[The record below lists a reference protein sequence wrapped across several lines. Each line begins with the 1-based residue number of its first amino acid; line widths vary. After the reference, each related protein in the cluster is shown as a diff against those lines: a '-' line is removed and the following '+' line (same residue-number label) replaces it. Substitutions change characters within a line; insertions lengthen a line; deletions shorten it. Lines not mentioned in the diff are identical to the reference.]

1 MLLAATLTFSQSMG
15 AAIPVAAE
23 ELTADT
29 GQETAET
36 EESVQENDDSE
47 TTGEAASVPDLED
60 DEELSLQ
67 DDAEN
72 AEEEIAE
79 EENVSETTE
88 LSGDNTEN
96 QEAFSDG
103 SEAGE
108 SVAANEQYQLN
119 LIFEGAS
126 GGQDLLPNSR
136 VRIKSRLVDTIG
148 YSDVSAYELKVA
160 PVTGGNGV
168 KMADVSLD
176 GQDIVLDVYN
186 KTGDARI
193 SATAFINGTE
203 VAKREFW
210 VNISEYVILPE
221 KITDTSGNEINLEV
235 GQQLDI
241 AKDMKPQLVR
251 YKDGKGDPIPL
262 TGDNYKI
269 VMSQT
274 GPGGEE
280 FRDYDADGLKW
291 IEVPGQD
298 LPILERTTENS
309 TWFALLAMERLENG
323 DWHYITRHHYELTSL
338 ISNDYDNGHNDD
350 SEEKS
355 SYRLVYD
362 YQDTTGNGAM
372 LPNSQMTVKTR
383 LADKVNYQDAD
394 DYRLEIIE
402 TSKLGDISV
411 SQDGKNLL
419 IRSGKKTGYG
429 CCYVSVQ
436 LPDGNGGYQEAFR
449 KDIWF
454 EVSEY
459 VILPEN
465 ITDAS
470 GNVINP
476 EIGQKIDLEKDMK
489 PQLVR
494 YKNGK
499 GDPIPVTGDN
509 YKIVISSSTDGSTG
523 EIRWDYDTTNWKW
536 INVPGQELPILERTS
551 GYETRFGLTAME
563 KDTDGNW
570 HQIARR
576 QYNLDIL
583 PGYNGD
589 DSGNFGDS
597 GHDSDDSEEKSF
609 YNLTYDLEGT
619 TGNGAMLPNSQM
631 TATTYLEDK
640 TKDYQR
646 VDDYKLEILEQSKLA
661 DISVSADGKKLV
673 IKSGNKTGQGCCYIS
688 VQIPDGKGGYRE
700 AFRKDMWF
708 SVSEYVILPEK
719 ITDTSGN
726 EINLEVGQQ
735 LDIAKDM
742 KPQLVRYKDGK
753 GDPIPV
759 TGDNYKIV
767 ISSWTDEST
776 GTVYPDYDTDGWKW
790 IDVPGQELPILER
803 TSGYGTHFGLTAM
816 EKSADGNWHQI
827 ARRMYEVDTLP
838 GYNGDDSGNF
848 GDSGHDS
855 DDSEEKSFYNLT
867 YDLEGTAGN
876 EAMLPNNETTIVT
889 DILDKTSG
897 QHPVKDYK
905 LEIIEQSKLAEA
917 TVSPD
922 GKKLIIKSNDKT
934 GVGCCYV
941 AVKLLDKT
949 GEYKE
954 AFRKDIWF
962 EVSEF
967 MLLPENL
974 TDKNGKLLNPA
985 VGESINLANLKVKL
999 VQYING
1005 KGDPVEITGNDIKIV
1020 VMSWK
1025 DTESGKLQYDYD
1037 DEAWNMQK
1045 VSGQELPIMT
1055 RKSDDNTRLALSAMR
1070 KNKNGEWERLVR
1082 KHFEIGENSSKHSHS
1097 WKAVKTVQAT
1107 CTSKGSRTDKCT
1119 SCDGVRTVTLP
1130 AKHTAVKDAAVAAT
1144 VFKAG
1149 KKEGSHCKVCGK
1161 VLRKQITVAKLKPTI
1176 SLTTSSLK
1184 MKAGQSTTAF
1194 KAAGLAKG
1202 DYVTK
1207 VTSGNTGIV
1216 KVSSVTKKGTFR
1228 LTAGKKAGST
1238 TVKVILAS
1246 KKSASF
1252 KVTVQ
1257 RRVVKT
1263 SKITVSTKSVTLKK
1277 GTTYRKLASSVKV
1290 TPVTRQEKVT
1300 YTSSNKK
1307 IVTVTSGG
1315 VIKGLK
1321 KGTATIT
1328 IRSGSKRTTC
1338 KVTVK

>member
-1 MLLAATLTFSQSMG
+1 MKKKRIAMLLVATLTFSQSMG
-15 AAIPVAAE
+15 AVIPVAAE

-36 EESVQENDDSE
+36 EESEEIVQENGGSE

-79 EENVSETTE
+79 EENTSETTE
-88 LSGDNTEN
+88 LFGDNTEN
-96 QEAFSDG
+96 QEVFSDG
-103 SEAGE
+103 SEGGE
-108 SVAANEQYQLN
+108 SAEANEQYQLN

-203 VAKREFW
+203 VAKREFG

-251 YKDGKGDPIPL
+251 YKDGKGDPIPV

-280 FRDYDADGLKW
+280 LRDYDADGLKW

-309 TWFALLAMERLENG
+309 TWFALLAMERSENG

-362 YQDTTGNGAM
+362 YQD
-372 LPNSQMTVKTR
+372 
-383 LADKVNYQDAD
+383 
-394 DYRLEIIE
+394 
-402 TSKLGDISV
+402 
-411 SQDGKNLL
+411 
-419 IRSGKKTGYG
+419 
-429 CCYVSVQ
+429 
-436 LPDGNGGYQEAFR
+436 
-449 KDIWF
+449 
-454 EVSEY
+454 
-459 VILPEN
+459 
-465 ITDAS
+465 
-470 GNVINP
+470 
-476 EIGQKIDLEKDMK
+476 
-489 PQLVR
+489 
-494 YKNGK
+494 
-499 GDPIPVTGDN
+499 
-509 YKIVISSSTDGSTG
+509 
-523 EIRWDYDTTNWKW
+523 
-536 INVPGQELPILERTS
+536 
-551 GYETRFGLTAME
+551 
-563 KDTDGNW
+563 
-570 HQIARR
+570 
-576 QYNLDIL
+576 
-583 PGYNGD
+583 
-589 DSGNFGDS
+589 
-597 GHDSDDSEEKSF
+597 
-609 YNLTYDLEGT
+609 T

-719 ITDTSGN
+719 ITDANGN
-726 EINLEVGQQ
+726 VIIPEVGQQ
-735 LDIAKDM
+735 VDIVNNM

-776 GTVYPDYDTDGWKW
+776 GTVYHDYDTDGWKW

-803 TSGYGTHFGLTAM
+803 TSGYGTYFGLTAM

-1119 SCDGVRTVTLP
+1119 SCDGIRTVTLP
-1130 AKHTAVKDAAVAAT
+1130 AKHTAVKDAAIAAT

-1176 SLTTSSLK
+1176 SLTASSLK

-1257 RRVVKT
+1257 RGAVKT

-1290 TPVTRQEKVT
+1290 TPVTSQEKVT

-1307 IVTVTSGG
+1307 IATVTSGG

>member
-1 MLLAATLTFSQSMG
+1 MKKKRIAMLLVATLTFSQSMG
-15 AAIPVAAE
+15 AVIPVAAE

-47 TTGEAASVPDLED
+47 TTGEAASVPDLKD

-79 EENVSETTE
+79 EENTSEITE
-88 LSGDNTEN
+88 LFGDNTEN
-96 QEAFSDG
+96 QEVFNDG
-103 SEAGE
+103 SEGGE
-108 SVAANEQYQLN
+108 SAAANEQYQLN

-160 PVTGGNGV
+160 PVTGGNGA

-309 TWFALLAMERLENG
+309 TWFALLAMERSENG

-362 YQDTTGNGAM
+362 YQD
-372 LPNSQMTVKTR
+372 
-383 LADKVNYQDAD
+383 
-394 DYRLEIIE
+394 
-402 TSKLGDISV
+402 
-411 SQDGKNLL
+411 
-419 IRSGKKTGYG
+419 
-429 CCYVSVQ
+429 
-436 LPDGNGGYQEAFR
+436 
-449 KDIWF
+449 
-454 EVSEY
+454 
-459 VILPEN
+459 
-465 ITDAS
+465 
-470 GNVINP
+470 
-476 EIGQKIDLEKDMK
+476 
-489 PQLVR
+489 
-494 YKNGK
+494 
-499 GDPIPVTGDN
+499 
-509 YKIVISSSTDGSTG
+509 
-523 EIRWDYDTTNWKW
+523 
-536 INVPGQELPILERTS
+536 
-551 GYETRFGLTAME
+551 
-563 KDTDGNW
+563 
-570 HQIARR
+570 
-576 QYNLDIL
+576 
-583 PGYNGD
+583 
-589 DSGNFGDS
+589 
-597 GHDSDDSEEKSF
+597 
-609 YNLTYDLEGT
+609 T

-688 VQIPDGKGGYRE
+688 VQIPDGKGGYR
-700 AFRKDMWF
+700 
-708 SVSEYVILPEK
+708 
-719 ITDTSGN
+719 
-726 EINLEVGQQ
+726 
-735 LDIAKDM
+735 
-742 KPQLVRYKDGK
+742 
-753 GDPIPV
+753 
-759 TGDNYKIV
+759 
-767 ISSWTDEST
+767 
-776 GTVYPDYDTDGWKW
+776 
-790 IDVPGQELPILER
+790 
-803 TSGYGTHFGLTAM
+803 
-816 EKSADGNWHQI
+816 
-827 ARRMYEVDTLP
+827 
-838 GYNGDDSGNF
+838 
-848 GDSGHDS
+848 
-855 DDSEEKSFYNLT
+855 
-867 YDLEGTAGN
+867 
-876 EAMLPNNETTIVT
+876 
-889 DILDKTSG
+889 
-897 QHPVKDYK
+897 
-905 LEIIEQSKLAEA
+905 
-917 TVSPD
+917 
-922 GKKLIIKSNDKT
+922 
-934 GVGCCYV
+934 
-941 AVKLLDKT
+941 
-949 GEYKE
+949 E

-1149 KKEGSHCKVCGK
+1149 KTEGSHCKVCGK
-1161 VLRKQITVAKLKPTI
+1161 VLRKQASVAKLKPTI
-1176 SLTTSSLK
+1176 SLTASSLK
-1184 MKAGQSTTAF
+1184 MKAGQSTTVF

-1257 RRVVKT
+1257 RGVVKT

-1290 TPVTRQEKVT
+1290 TPVTSQEKVT

-1321 KGTATIT
+1321 KGNATIT

>member
-1 MLLAATLTFSQSMG
+1 MKKKRIAMLLVATLTFSQSMG
-15 AAIPVAAE
+15 AVIPVAAE

-36 EESVQENDDSE
+36 EESEEIVQENGGSE

-60 DEELSLQ
+60 EEELSLQ

-79 EENVSETTE
+79 EENTSEITE
-88 LSGDNTEN
+88 LFGDNTEN
-96 QEAFSDG
+96 QEFFNDG
-103 SEAGE
+103 SEGGE
-108 SVAANEQYQLN
+108 SAEANEQYQLN

-126 GGQDLLPNSR
+126 GGQDLLPNSH

-148 YSDVSAYELKVA
+148 CSDVSAYELKVA

-193 SATAFINGTE
+193 SATASINGTE

-251 YKDGKGDPIPL
+251 YKDGRGDPIPL

-323 DWHYITRHHYELTSL
+323 DWHYITRHYYELNPLNNS
-338 ISNDYDNGHNDD
+338 DYDNGHNDD

-362 YQDTTGNGAM
+362 YQD
-372 LPNSQMTVKTR
+372 
-383 LADKVNYQDAD
+383 
-394 DYRLEIIE
+394 
-402 TSKLGDISV
+402 
-411 SQDGKNLL
+411 
-419 IRSGKKTGYG
+419 
-429 CCYVSVQ
+429 
-436 LPDGNGGYQEAFR
+436 
-449 KDIWF
+449 
-454 EVSEY
+454 
-459 VILPEN
+459 
-465 ITDAS
+465 
-470 GNVINP
+470 
-476 EIGQKIDLEKDMK
+476 
-489 PQLVR
+489 
-494 YKNGK
+494 
-499 GDPIPVTGDN
+499 
-509 YKIVISSSTDGSTG
+509 
-523 EIRWDYDTTNWKW
+523 
-536 INVPGQELPILERTS
+536 
-551 GYETRFGLTAME
+551 
-563 KDTDGNW
+563 
-570 HQIARR
+570 
-576 QYNLDIL
+576 
-583 PGYNGD
+583 
-589 DSGNFGDS
+589 
-597 GHDSDDSEEKSF
+597 
-609 YNLTYDLEGT
+609 T

-776 GTVYPDYDTDGWKW
+776 GTVYHDYDTDGWKW

-967 MLLPENL
+967 MLIPDNL

-1176 SLTTSSLK
+1176 SLTASSMK

-1257 RRVVKT
+1257 RGVVKT

-1290 TPVTRQEKVT
+1290 TPVTSQEKVT

-1321 KGTATIT
+1321 KGNATIT

>member
-1 MLLAATLTFSQSMG
+1 MKKKRIAMLLVATLTFSQSMG
-15 AAIPVAAE
+15 AVIPVAAE

-47 TTGEAASVPDLED
+47 TIGKAASVPDLED

-79 EENVSETTE
+79 EDTSETTE
-88 LSGDNTEN
+88 LFGDNTEN

-108 SVAANEQYQLN
+108 SAVANEQYQLN

-203 VAKREFW
+203 VAKREFG

-323 DWHYITRHHYELTSL
+323 DWHYITRHHYELNPLNNS
-338 ISNDYDNGHNDD
+338 DYDNGHNDD

-355 SYRLVYD
+355 SYRLIYD
-362 YQDTTGNGAM
+362 YQD
-372 LPNSQMTVKTR
+372 
-383 LADKVNYQDAD
+383 
-394 DYRLEIIE
+394 
-402 TSKLGDISV
+402 
-411 SQDGKNLL
+411 
-419 IRSGKKTGYG
+419 
-429 CCYVSVQ
+429 
-436 LPDGNGGYQEAFR
+436 
-449 KDIWF
+449 
-454 EVSEY
+454 
-459 VILPEN
+459 
-465 ITDAS
+465 
-470 GNVINP
+470 
-476 EIGQKIDLEKDMK
+476 
-489 PQLVR
+489 
-494 YKNGK
+494 
-499 GDPIPVTGDN
+499 
-509 YKIVISSSTDGSTG
+509 
-523 EIRWDYDTTNWKW
+523 
-536 INVPGQELPILERTS
+536 
-551 GYETRFGLTAME
+551 
-563 KDTDGNW
+563 
-570 HQIARR
+570 
-576 QYNLDIL
+576 
-583 PGYNGD
+583 
-589 DSGNFGDS
+589 
-597 GHDSDDSEEKSF
+597 
-609 YNLTYDLEGT
+609 T

-776 GTVYPDYDTDGWKW
+776 GTVYPDYDTDVWKW

-803 TSGYGTHFGLTAM
+803 TSGYGTYFGLTAM

-827 ARRMYEVDTLP
+827 ARRMYELDTLP

-905 LEIIEQSKLAEA
+905 LEIIEQSKLEEA

-967 MLLPENL
+967 MLLPENM

-1176 SLTTSSLK
+1176 SPTASSLK

-1202 DYVTK
+1202 DYVTR

-1216 KVSSVTKKGTFR
+1216 KVSSVTKKGAFR

-1257 RRVVKT
+1257 RGVVKT

-1290 TPVTRQEKVT
+1290 TPVTSQEKVT

>member
-1 MLLAATLTFSQSMG
+1 MKKKRIAMLLVATLTFSQSMG
-15 AAIPVAAE
+15 AVIPVAAE

-36 EESVQENDDSE
+36 EEIVQKNGGSE
-47 TTGEAASVPDLED
+47 TTGEVASVPDLED
-60 DEELSLQ
+60 EEELSLQ

-79 EENVSETTE
+79 EENTSETTE

-96 QEAFSDG
+96 QEVFNDG
-103 SEAGE
+103 SEGGE
-108 SVAANEQYQLN
+108 SAEANEQYQLN

-221 KITDTSGNEINLEV
+221 KITDANGNVIIPKV
-235 GQQLDI
+235 GQQVDI
-241 AKDMKPQLVR
+241 VNNMKPQLVR
-251 YKDGKGDPIPL
+251 YKD
-262 TGDNYKI
+262 
-269 VMSQT
+269 
-274 GPGGEE
+274 
-280 FRDYDADGLKW
+280 
-291 IEVPGQD
+291 
-298 LPILERTTENS
+298 
-309 TWFALLAMERLENG
+309 
-323 DWHYITRHHYELTSL
+323 
-338 ISNDYDNGHNDD
+338 
-350 SEEKS
+350 
-355 SYRLVYD
+355 
-362 YQDTTGNGAM
+362 
-372 LPNSQMTVKTR
+372 
-383 LADKVNYQDAD
+383 
-394 DYRLEIIE
+394 
-402 TSKLGDISV
+402 
-411 SQDGKNLL
+411 
-419 IRSGKKTGYG
+419 
-429 CCYVSVQ
+429 
-436 LPDGNGGYQEAFR
+436 
-449 KDIWF
+449 
-454 EVSEY
+454 
-459 VILPEN
+459 
-465 ITDAS
+465 
-470 GNVINP
+470 
-476 EIGQKIDLEKDMK
+476 
-489 PQLVR
+489 
-494 YKNGK
+494 GK

-509 YKIVISSSTDGSTG
+509 YKIVISSWTDESTG
-523 EIRWDYDTTNWKW
+523 TVYHDYDTDGWKW
-536 INVPGQELPILERTS
+536 IDVPGQELPILERTS
-551 GYETRFGLTAME
+551 GYGTYFGLTAME
-563 KDTDGNW
+563 KSVDGNW
-570 HQIARR
+570 YQIARR
-576 QYNLDIL
+576 MYELDTL

-589 DSGNFGDS
+589 DSGNFGDN
-597 GHDSDDSEEKSF
+597 GHNDDSEEKSS
-609 YNLTYDLEGT
+609 YRLIYDYQDT

-688 VQIPDGKGGYRE
+688 VQIPDGKGGYR
-700 AFRKDMWF
+700 
-708 SVSEYVILPEK
+708 
-719 ITDTSGN
+719 
-726 EINLEVGQQ
+726 
-735 LDIAKDM
+735 
-742 KPQLVRYKDGK
+742 
-753 GDPIPV
+753 
-759 TGDNYKIV
+759 
-767 ISSWTDEST
+767 
-776 GTVYPDYDTDGWKW
+776 
-790 IDVPGQELPILER
+790 
-803 TSGYGTHFGLTAM
+803 
-816 EKSADGNWHQI
+816 
-827 ARRMYEVDTLP
+827 
-838 GYNGDDSGNF
+838 
-848 GDSGHDS
+848 
-855 DDSEEKSFYNLT
+855 
-867 YDLEGTAGN
+867 
-876 EAMLPNNETTIVT
+876 
-889 DILDKTSG
+889 
-897 QHPVKDYK
+897 
-905 LEIIEQSKLAEA
+905 
-917 TVSPD
+917 
-922 GKKLIIKSNDKT
+922 
-934 GVGCCYV
+934 
-941 AVKLLDKT
+941 
-949 GEYKE
+949 E

-1176 SLTTSSLK
+1176 SLTASSLK

-1202 DYVTK
+1202 DYVTR

-1216 KVSSVTKKGTFR
+1216 KVSSVTKKGAFR

-1257 RRVVKT
+1257 RGVVKT

-1290 TPVTRQEKVT
+1290 TPVTSQEKVT

-1321 KGTATIT
+1321 KGNATIT

>member
-1 MLLAATLTFSQSMG
+1 MKKKRIAMLLVATLTFSQSMG
-15 AAIPVAAE
+15 AVIPVAAE

-36 EESVQENDDSE
+36 EESEEIVQENGGSE

-60 DEELSLQ
+60 DEELSIQ

-88 LSGDNTEN
+88 LFGDNTEN

-108 SVAANEQYQLN
+108 SAAANEQYQLN

-203 VAKREFW
+203 VAKREFG

-251 YKDGKGDPIPL
+251 YKDGKGDPIPV

-280 FRDYDADGLKW
+280 LRDYDADGLKW

-323 DWHYITRHHYELTSL
+323 DWHYITRHHYELNPLNNS
-338 ISNDYDNGHNDD
+338 DYDNGHNDD

-355 SYRLVYD
+355 SYRLIYD
-362 YQDTTGNGAM
+362 YQDTTGN
-372 LPNSQMTVKTR
+372 
-383 LADKVNYQDAD
+383 
-394 DYRLEIIE
+394 E
-402 TSKLGDISV
+402 
-411 SQDGKNLL
+411 
-419 IRSGKKTGYG
+419 
-429 CCYVSVQ
+429 
-436 LPDGNGGYQEAFR
+436 
-449 KDIWF
+449 
-454 EVSEY
+454 
-459 VILPEN
+459 
-465 ITDAS
+465 
-470 GNVINP
+470 
-476 EIGQKIDLEKDMK
+476 
-489 PQLVR
+489 
-494 YKNGK
+494 
-499 GDPIPVTGDN
+499 
-509 YKIVISSSTDGSTG
+509 
-523 EIRWDYDTTNWKW
+523 
-536 INVPGQELPILERTS
+536 
-551 GYETRFGLTAME
+551 
-563 KDTDGNW
+563 
-570 HQIARR
+570 
-576 QYNLDIL
+576 
-583 PGYNGD
+583 
-589 DSGNFGDS
+589 
-597 GHDSDDSEEKSF
+597 
-609 YNLTYDLEGT
+609 
-619 TGNGAMLPNSQM
+619 AMLPNSQM

-719 ITDTSGN
+719 ITDANGN
-726 EINLEVGQQ
+726 VIIPEVGQQ
-735 LDIAKDM
+735 VDIVNNM

-776 GTVYPDYDTDGWKW
+776 GTVYHDYDTDGWKW

-803 TSGYGTHFGLTAM
+803 TSGYGTYFGLTAM
-816 EKSADGNWHQI
+816 EKSADGNWYQI
-827 ARRMYEVDTLP
+827 ARRMYELDTLP

-967 MLLPENL
+967 MLIPDNL

-1119 SCDGVRTVTLP
+1119 SCDGIRTVTLP
-1130 AKHTAVKDAAVAAT
+1130 AKHTAVKDAAIAAT

-1176 SLTTSSLK
+1176 SLTASSLK

-1257 RRVVKT
+1257 RGAVKT

-1290 TPVTRQEKVT
+1290 TPVTSQEKVT

-1307 IVTVTSGG
+1307 IATVTSGG

>member
-1 MLLAATLTFSQSMG
+1 MKKKRIAMFLVATLTFSQSMG
-15 AAIPVAAE
+15 AVIPVAAE

-36 EESVQENDDSE
+36 EESEEIVQENGGSE
-47 TTGEAASVPDLED
+47 TTGEVASVPDLED
-60 DEELSLQ
+60 EEELSIQ

-79 EENVSETTE
+79 EENTSEITE
-88 LSGDNTEN
+88 LFGDNTEN
-96 QEAFSDG
+96 QEVFNDG

-108 SVAANEQYQLN
+108 SAAANEQYQLN

-203 VAKREFW
+203 VAKREFG

-323 DWHYITRHHYELTSL
+323 DWHYITRHYYELNPLNNS
-338 ISNDYDNGHNDD
+338 DYDNGHNDD

-355 SYRLVYD
+355 SYRLIYD
-362 YQDTTGNGAM
+362 YQD
-372 LPNSQMTVKTR
+372 
-383 LADKVNYQDAD
+383 
-394 DYRLEIIE
+394 
-402 TSKLGDISV
+402 
-411 SQDGKNLL
+411 
-419 IRSGKKTGYG
+419 
-429 CCYVSVQ
+429 
-436 LPDGNGGYQEAFR
+436 
-449 KDIWF
+449 
-454 EVSEY
+454 
-459 VILPEN
+459 
-465 ITDAS
+465 
-470 GNVINP
+470 
-476 EIGQKIDLEKDMK
+476 
-489 PQLVR
+489 
-494 YKNGK
+494 
-499 GDPIPVTGDN
+499 
-509 YKIVISSSTDGSTG
+509 
-523 EIRWDYDTTNWKW
+523 
-536 INVPGQELPILERTS
+536 
-551 GYETRFGLTAME
+551 
-563 KDTDGNW
+563 
-570 HQIARR
+570 
-576 QYNLDIL
+576 
-583 PGYNGD
+583 
-589 DSGNFGDS
+589 
-597 GHDSDDSEEKSF
+597 
-609 YNLTYDLEGT
+609 T

-742 KPQLVRYKDGK
+742 KPQLVCYKDGK

-803 TSGYGTHFGLTAM
+803 TSGYGTYFGLTAM

-967 MLLPENL
+967 MLIPDNL

-1257 RRVVKT
+1257 RGAVKT

-1290 TPVTRQEKVT
+1290 TPVTSQEKVT

-1307 IVTVTSGG
+1307 IATVTSGG

>member
-47 TTGEAASVPDLED
+47 TTGEAASVPDLKD

-79 EENVSETTE
+79 EENTSEITE
-88 LSGDNTEN
+88 LFGDNTEN
-96 QEAFSDG
+96 QEVFNDG
-103 SEAGE
+103 SEGGE
-108 SVAANEQYQLN
+108 SAAANEQYQLN

-160 PVTGGNGV
+160 SVTGGNGA

-309 TWFALLAMERLENG
+309 TWFALLAMERSENG

-362 YQDTTGNGAM
+362 YQD
-372 LPNSQMTVKTR
+372 
-383 LADKVNYQDAD
+383 
-394 DYRLEIIE
+394 
-402 TSKLGDISV
+402 
-411 SQDGKNLL
+411 
-419 IRSGKKTGYG
+419 
-429 CCYVSVQ
+429 
-436 LPDGNGGYQEAFR
+436 
-449 KDIWF
+449 
-454 EVSEY
+454 
-459 VILPEN
+459 
-465 ITDAS
+465 
-470 GNVINP
+470 
-476 EIGQKIDLEKDMK
+476 
-489 PQLVR
+489 
-494 YKNGK
+494 
-499 GDPIPVTGDN
+499 
-509 YKIVISSSTDGSTG
+509 
-523 EIRWDYDTTNWKW
+523 
-536 INVPGQELPILERTS
+536 
-551 GYETRFGLTAME
+551 
-563 KDTDGNW
+563 
-570 HQIARR
+570 
-576 QYNLDIL
+576 
-583 PGYNGD
+583 
-589 DSGNFGDS
+589 
-597 GHDSDDSEEKSF
+597 
-609 YNLTYDLEGT
+609 T

-753 GDPIPV
+753 GDPIPL

-776 GTVYPDYDTDGWKW
+776 GTVYPDYDTDVWKW

-803 TSGYGTHFGLTAM
+803 TSGYGTYFGLTAM

-827 ARRMYEVDTLP
+827 ARRMYELDTLP

-967 MLLPENL
+967 MLLPENM

-1055 RKSDDNTRLALSAMR
+1055 RKSDDNTRLALSAIR

-1184 MKAGQSTTAF
+1184 MKASQSTTAF

-1257 RRVVKT
+1257 RGVVKT

-1290 TPVTRQEKVT
+1290 TPVTSQEKVT

>member
-1 MLLAATLTFSQSMG
+1 MKKKRIAMLLAATLTFSQSMG

-36 EESVQENDDSE
+36 EESEEIVQENGGSE
-47 TTGEAASVPDLED
+47 TTGEVASVPDLED

-79 EENVSETTE
+79 EENTSETTE

-108 SVAANEQYQLN
+108 SAAANEQYQLN

-160 PVTGGNGV
+160 PVTGGNGA

-309 TWFALLAMERLENG
+309 TWFALLAMERSENG

-362 YQDTTGNGAM
+362 YQD
-372 LPNSQMTVKTR
+372 
-383 LADKVNYQDAD
+383 
-394 DYRLEIIE
+394 
-402 TSKLGDISV
+402 
-411 SQDGKNLL
+411 
-419 IRSGKKTGYG
+419 
-429 CCYVSVQ
+429 
-436 LPDGNGGYQEAFR
+436 
-449 KDIWF
+449 
-454 EVSEY
+454 
-459 VILPEN
+459 
-465 ITDAS
+465 
-470 GNVINP
+470 
-476 EIGQKIDLEKDMK
+476 
-489 PQLVR
+489 
-494 YKNGK
+494 
-499 GDPIPVTGDN
+499 
-509 YKIVISSSTDGSTG
+509 
-523 EIRWDYDTTNWKW
+523 
-536 INVPGQELPILERTS
+536 
-551 GYETRFGLTAME
+551 
-563 KDTDGNW
+563 
-570 HQIARR
+570 
-576 QYNLDIL
+576 
-583 PGYNGD
+583 
-589 DSGNFGDS
+589 
-597 GHDSDDSEEKSF
+597 
-609 YNLTYDLEGT
+609 T

-776 GTVYPDYDTDGWKW
+776 GTVYPDYDTDVWKW

-803 TSGYGTHFGLTAM
+803 TSGYGTYFGLTAM

-827 ARRMYEVDTLP
+827 ARRMYELDTLP

-1176 SLTTSSLK
+1176 SLTASSLK

-1202 DYVTK
+1202 DYVTR

-1216 KVSSVTKKGTFR
+1216 KVSSVTKKGAFR

-1257 RRVVKT
+1257 RGVVKT

-1290 TPVTRQEKVT
+1290 TPVTSQEKVT

-1307 IVTVTSGG
+1307 
-1315 VIKGLK
+1315 L
-1321 KGTATIT
+1321 
-1328 IRSGSKRTTC
+1328 
-1338 KVTVK
+1338 

>member
-47 TTGEAASVPDLED
+47 TTGEAASVPDLKD

-79 EENVSETTE
+79 EENTSEITE
-88 LSGDNTEN
+88 LFGDNTEN
-96 QEAFSDG
+96 QEVFNDG
-103 SEAGE
+103 SEGGE
-108 SVAANEQYQLN
+108 SAAANEQYQLN

-160 PVTGGNGV
+160 PVTGGNGA

-309 TWFALLAMERLENG
+309 TWFALLAMERSENG

-362 YQDTTGNGAM
+362 YQD
-372 LPNSQMTVKTR
+372 
-383 LADKVNYQDAD
+383 
-394 DYRLEIIE
+394 
-402 TSKLGDISV
+402 
-411 SQDGKNLL
+411 
-419 IRSGKKTGYG
+419 
-429 CCYVSVQ
+429 
-436 LPDGNGGYQEAFR
+436 
-449 KDIWF
+449 
-454 EVSEY
+454 
-459 VILPEN
+459 
-465 ITDAS
+465 
-470 GNVINP
+470 
-476 EIGQKIDLEKDMK
+476 
-489 PQLVR
+489 
-494 YKNGK
+494 
-499 GDPIPVTGDN
+499 
-509 YKIVISSSTDGSTG
+509 
-523 EIRWDYDTTNWKW
+523 
-536 INVPGQELPILERTS
+536 
-551 GYETRFGLTAME
+551 
-563 KDTDGNW
+563 
-570 HQIARR
+570 
-576 QYNLDIL
+576 
-583 PGYNGD
+583 
-589 DSGNFGDS
+589 
-597 GHDSDDSEEKSF
+597 
-609 YNLTYDLEGT
+609 T

-753 GDPIPV
+753 GDPIPL

-776 GTVYPDYDTDGWKW
+776 GTVYPDYDTDVWKW

-803 TSGYGTHFGLTAM
+803 TSGYGTYFGLTAM

-827 ARRMYEVDTLP
+827 ARRMYELDTLP

-1184 MKAGQSTTAF
+1184 MKASQSTTAF

-1257 RRVVKT
+1257 RGVVKT

-1290 TPVTRQEKVT
+1290 TPVTSQEKVT

>member
-1 MLLAATLTFSQSMG
+1 MKKKRIAMLLVATLTFSQSMG
-15 AAIPVAAE
+15 AVIPVAAE

-36 EESVQENDDSE
+36 EESEEIVQENDASE

-79 EENVSETTE
+79 EENTSETTE
-88 LSGDNTEN
+88 LFGDNTEN
-96 QEAFSDG
+96 QEVFNDG
-103 SEAGE
+103 SEGGE
-108 SVAANEQYQLN
+108 SAAANEQYQLN

-160 PVTGGNGV
+160 PVTGGNGA

-309 TWFALLAMERLENG
+309 TWFALLAMERSENG

-362 YQDTTGNGAM
+362 YQD
-372 LPNSQMTVKTR
+372 
-383 LADKVNYQDAD
+383 
-394 DYRLEIIE
+394 
-402 TSKLGDISV
+402 
-411 SQDGKNLL
+411 
-419 IRSGKKTGYG
+419 
-429 CCYVSVQ
+429 
-436 LPDGNGGYQEAFR
+436 
-449 KDIWF
+449 
-454 EVSEY
+454 
-459 VILPEN
+459 
-465 ITDAS
+465 
-470 GNVINP
+470 
-476 EIGQKIDLEKDMK
+476 
-489 PQLVR
+489 
-494 YKNGK
+494 
-499 GDPIPVTGDN
+499 
-509 YKIVISSSTDGSTG
+509 
-523 EIRWDYDTTNWKW
+523 
-536 INVPGQELPILERTS
+536 
-551 GYETRFGLTAME
+551 
-563 KDTDGNW
+563 
-570 HQIARR
+570 
-576 QYNLDIL
+576 
-583 PGYNGD
+583 
-589 DSGNFGDS
+589 
-597 GHDSDDSEEKSF
+597 
-609 YNLTYDLEGT
+609 T

-803 TSGYGTHFGLTAM
+803 TSGYGTYFGLTAM
-816 EKSADGNWHQI
+816 EKSVDGNWYQI
-827 ARRMYEVDTLP
+827 ARRMYELDTLP

-1176 SLTTSSLK
+1176 SLTASSLK

-1202 DYVTK
+1202 DYVTR

-1216 KVSSVTKKGTFR
+1216 KVSSVTKKGAFR

-1257 RRVVKT
+1257 RGVVKT

-1290 TPVTRQEKVT
+1290 TPVTSQEKVT

-1321 KGTATIT
+1321 KGNATIT

>member
-1 MLLAATLTFSQSMG
+1 MKKKRIAMLLVATLTFSQNMG
-15 AAIPVAAE
+15 AVIPAAAE

-79 EENVSETTE
+79 EENTSETTE

-103 SEAGE
+103 SEDGE
-108 SVAANEQYQLN
+108 SATANEQYQLN
-119 LIFEGAS
+119 LIYEGTS
-126 GGQDLLPNSR
+126 GSQDLLPNSH
-136 VRIKSRLVDTIG
+136 VRIKTRLVDTTDW
-148 YSDVSAYELKVA
+148 SDVSAYELKVA

-203 VAKREFW
+203 VAKREFG

-251 YKDGKGDPIPL
+251 YKDGKGDPIPV

-274 GPGGEE
+274 DPGGEE
-280 FRDYDADGLKW
+280 LRDYDADGLKW

-323 DWHYITRHHYELTSL
+323 DWHYITRHHYELNPLNNS
-338 ISNDYDNGHNDD
+338 DYDNGHNDD

-355 SYRLVYD
+355 SYRLIYD
-362 YQDTTGNGAM
+362 YQDTTGN
-372 LPNSQMTVKTR
+372 
-383 LADKVNYQDAD
+383 
-394 DYRLEIIE
+394 E
-402 TSKLGDISV
+402 
-411 SQDGKNLL
+411 
-419 IRSGKKTGYG
+419 
-429 CCYVSVQ
+429 
-436 LPDGNGGYQEAFR
+436 
-449 KDIWF
+449 
-454 EVSEY
+454 
-459 VILPEN
+459 
-465 ITDAS
+465 
-470 GNVINP
+470 
-476 EIGQKIDLEKDMK
+476 
-489 PQLVR
+489 
-494 YKNGK
+494 
-499 GDPIPVTGDN
+499 
-509 YKIVISSSTDGSTG
+509 
-523 EIRWDYDTTNWKW
+523 
-536 INVPGQELPILERTS
+536 
-551 GYETRFGLTAME
+551 
-563 KDTDGNW
+563 
-570 HQIARR
+570 
-576 QYNLDIL
+576 
-583 PGYNGD
+583 
-589 DSGNFGDS
+589 
-597 GHDSDDSEEKSF
+597 
-609 YNLTYDLEGT
+609 
-619 TGNGAMLPNSQM
+619 AMLPNSQM
-631 TATTYLEDK
+631 TAITYLEDK

-742 KPQLVRYKDGK
+742 KPQLVRYKGGK

-776 GTVYPDYDTDGWKW
+776 GTVYHDYDTDGWKW

-803 TSGYGTHFGLTAM
+803 TSGYGTYFGLTAM

-967 MLLPENL
+967 MLIPDNL

-1082 KHFEIGENSSKHSHS
+1082 KHFEIGENSSKHSHN

-1119 SCDGVRTVTLP
+1119 SCDGIRTVTLP
-1130 AKHTAVKDAAVAAT
+1130 AKHTAVKDAAIAAT

-1176 SLTTSSLK
+1176 SLTASSLK

-1257 RRVVKT
+1257 RGAVKT

-1290 TPVTRQEKVT
+1290 TPVTSQEKVT

-1307 IVTVTSGG
+1307 IATVTSGG

>member
-79 EENVSETTE
+79 EENTSETTE

-108 SVAANEQYQLN
+108 SAAANEQYQLN

-148 YSDVSAYELKVA
+148 YSDISAYELKVA

-251 YKDGKGDPIPL
+251 YKDGKGDPIP
-262 TGDNYKI
+262 
-269 VMSQT
+269 
-274 GPGGEE
+274 
-280 FRDYDADGLKW
+280 
-291 IEVPGQD
+291 
-298 LPILERTTENS
+298 
-309 TWFALLAMERLENG
+309 
-323 DWHYITRHHYELTSL
+323 
-338 ISNDYDNGHNDD
+338 
-350 SEEKS
+350 
-355 SYRLVYD
+355 
-362 YQDTTGNGAM
+362 
-372 LPNSQMTVKTR
+372 
-383 LADKVNYQDAD
+383 
-394 DYRLEIIE
+394 
-402 TSKLGDISV
+402 
-411 SQDGKNLL
+411 
-419 IRSGKKTGYG
+419 
-429 CCYVSVQ
+429 
-436 LPDGNGGYQEAFR
+436 
-449 KDIWF
+449 
-454 EVSEY
+454 
-459 VILPEN
+459 
-465 ITDAS
+465 
-470 GNVINP
+470 
-476 EIGQKIDLEKDMK
+476 
-489 PQLVR
+489 
-494 YKNGK
+494 
-499 GDPIPVTGDN
+499 
-509 YKIVISSSTDGSTG
+509 
-523 EIRWDYDTTNWKW
+523 
-536 INVPGQELPILERTS
+536 
-551 GYETRFGLTAME
+551 
-563 KDTDGNW
+563 
-570 HQIARR
+570 
-576 QYNLDIL
+576 
-583 PGYNGD
+583 
-589 DSGNFGDS
+589 
-597 GHDSDDSEEKSF
+597 
-609 YNLTYDLEGT
+609 
-619 TGNGAMLPNSQM
+619 
-631 TATTYLEDK
+631 
-640 TKDYQR
+640 
-646 VDDYKLEILEQSKLA
+646 
-661 DISVSADGKKLV
+661 
-673 IKSGNKTGQGCCYIS
+673 
-688 VQIPDGKGGYRE
+688 
-700 AFRKDMWF
+700 
-708 SVSEYVILPEK
+708 
-719 ITDTSGN
+719 
-726 EINLEVGQQ
+726 
-735 LDIAKDM
+735 
-742 KPQLVRYKDGK
+742 
-753 GDPIPV
+753 V

-776 GTVYPDYDTDGWKW
+776 GTVYHDYDTDGWKW

-803 TSGYGTHFGLTAM
+803 TSGYGTYFGLTAM

-827 ARRMYEVDTLP
+827 ARRMYELDTLP

-1176 SLTTSSLK
+1176 SLTASSLK

-1202 DYVTK
+1202 DYVTR

-1216 KVSSVTKKGTFR
+1216 KVSSVTKKGAFR

-1257 RRVVKT
+1257 RGVVKT

-1290 TPVTRQEKVT
+1290 TPVTSQEKVT

-1321 KGTATIT
+1321 KGNATTT

>member
-1 MLLAATLTFSQSMG
+1 MKKKRIAMLLVATLTFSQSMG
-15 AAIPVAAE
+15 AAIPAAAE

-88 LSGDNTEN
+88 LFGDNTEN

-103 SEAGE
+103 SEAGG
-108 SVAANEQYQLN
+108 SAAANEQYQLN

-323 DWHYITRHHYELTSL
+323 DWHYITRHYYELNPLNNS
-338 ISNDYDNGHNDD
+338 DYDNGHNDD

-362 YQDTTGNGAM
+362 YQD
-372 LPNSQMTVKTR
+372 
-383 LADKVNYQDAD
+383 
-394 DYRLEIIE
+394 
-402 TSKLGDISV
+402 
-411 SQDGKNLL
+411 
-419 IRSGKKTGYG
+419 
-429 CCYVSVQ
+429 
-436 LPDGNGGYQEAFR
+436 
-449 KDIWF
+449 
-454 EVSEY
+454 
-459 VILPEN
+459 
-465 ITDAS
+465 
-470 GNVINP
+470 
-476 EIGQKIDLEKDMK
+476 
-489 PQLVR
+489 
-494 YKNGK
+494 
-499 GDPIPVTGDN
+499 
-509 YKIVISSSTDGSTG
+509 
-523 EIRWDYDTTNWKW
+523 
-536 INVPGQELPILERTS
+536 
-551 GYETRFGLTAME
+551 
-563 KDTDGNW
+563 
-570 HQIARR
+570 
-576 QYNLDIL
+576 
-583 PGYNGD
+583 
-589 DSGNFGDS
+589 
-597 GHDSDDSEEKSF
+597 
-609 YNLTYDLEGT
+609 T

-719 ITDTSGN
+719 ITDANGN
-726 EINLEVGQQ
+726 VIIPEVGQQ
-735 LDIAKDM
+735 VDIVNNM

-776 GTVYPDYDTDGWKW
+776 GTVYHDYDTDGWKW

-803 TSGYGTHFGLTAM
+803 TSGYGTYFGLTAM
-816 EKSADGNWHQI
+816 EKSVDGNWYQI
-827 ARRMYEVDTLP
+827 ARRMYELDTLP

-967 MLLPENL
+967 MLIPDNL

-1005 KGDPVEITGNDIKIV
+1005 KGDPVEITGNDIKII

-1257 RRVVKT
+1257 RGAVKT

-1290 TPVTRQEKVT
+1290 TPVTSQEKVT

-1315 VIKGLK
+1315 VIQGLK
-1321 KGTATIT
+1321 KGNATIT

>member
-1 MLLAATLTFSQSMG
+1 MKKKRIAMLLVATLTFSQSMG
-15 AAIPVAAE
+15 AVIPVAAE

-36 EESVQENDDSE
+36 EESEEIVQENDASE

-79 EENVSETTE
+79 EENTSETTE
-88 LSGDNTEN
+88 LFGDNTEN

-108 SVAANEQYQLN
+108 SAEANEQYQLN

-126 GGQDLLPNSR
+126 GSQDLLPNSH

-148 YSDVSAYELKVA
+148 CSDVSAYELKVA

-193 SATAFINGTE
+193 SATASINGTE

-210 VNISEYVILPE
+210 VNI
-221 KITDTSGNEINLEV
+221 
-235 GQQLDI
+235 
-241 AKDMKPQLVR
+241 
-251 YKDGKGDPIPL
+251 
-262 TGDNYKI
+262 
-269 VMSQT
+269 
-274 GPGGEE
+274 
-280 FRDYDADGLKW
+280 
-291 IEVPGQD
+291 
-298 LPILERTTENS
+298 
-309 TWFALLAMERLENG
+309 
-323 DWHYITRHHYELTSL
+323 
-338 ISNDYDNGHNDD
+338 
-350 SEEKS
+350 
-355 SYRLVYD
+355 
-362 YQDTTGNGAM
+362 
-372 LPNSQMTVKTR
+372 
-383 LADKVNYQDAD
+383 
-394 DYRLEIIE
+394 
-402 TSKLGDISV
+402 
-411 SQDGKNLL
+411 
-419 IRSGKKTGYG
+419 
-429 CCYVSVQ
+429 
-436 LPDGNGGYQEAFR
+436 
-449 KDIWF
+449 
-454 EVSEY
+454 
-459 VILPEN
+459 
-465 ITDAS
+465 
-470 GNVINP
+470 
-476 EIGQKIDLEKDMK
+476 
-489 PQLVR
+489 
-494 YKNGK
+494 
-499 GDPIPVTGDN
+499 
-509 YKIVISSSTDGSTG
+509 
-523 EIRWDYDTTNWKW
+523 
-536 INVPGQELPILERTS
+536 
-551 GYETRFGLTAME
+551 
-563 KDTDGNW
+563 
-570 HQIARR
+570 
-576 QYNLDIL
+576 
-583 PGYNGD
+583 
-589 DSGNFGDS
+589 
-597 GHDSDDSEEKSF
+597 
-609 YNLTYDLEGT
+609 
-619 TGNGAMLPNSQM
+619 
-631 TATTYLEDK
+631 
-640 TKDYQR
+640 
-646 VDDYKLEILEQSKLA
+646 
-661 DISVSADGKKLV
+661 
-673 IKSGNKTGQGCCYIS
+673 
-688 VQIPDGKGGYRE
+688 
-700 AFRKDMWF
+700 
-708 SVSEYVILPEK
+708 SEYVILPEK

-776 GTVYPDYDTDGWKW
+776 GTVYPDYDTDVWKW

-803 TSGYGTHFGLTAM
+803 TSGYGTYFGLTAM

-827 ARRMYEVDTLP
+827 ARRMYELDTLP

-848 GDSGHDS
+848 GDS

-1176 SLTTSSLK
+1176 SLTASSLK

-1202 DYVTK
+1202 DYVTR

-1216 KVSSVTKKGTFR
+1216 KVSSVTKKGAFR

-1257 RRVVKT
+1257 RGVVKT

-1290 TPVTRQEKVT
+1290 TPVTSQEKVT

-1321 KGTATIT
+1321 KGKKYYVKVRSYKTVNGKRIYGAYSTVKKATI
-1328 IRSGSKRTTC
+1328 K
-1338 KVTVK
+1338 

>member
-1 MLLAATLTFSQSMG
+1 MKKKRIAMLLAATLTFSQSMG

-60 DEELSLQ
+60 DEELSIQ

-79 EENVSETTE
+79 EENTSEITE
-88 LSGDNTEN
+88 LFGDNTEN
-96 QEAFSDG
+96 QEVFNDG
-103 SEAGE
+103 SEGGE
-108 SVAANEQYQLN
+108 SAEANEQYQLN

-126 GGQDLLPNSR
+126 GGQDLLPNSH

-148 YSDVSAYELKVA
+148 CSDVSAYELKVA

-203 VAKREFW
+203 VAKREFG

-251 YKDGKGDPIPL
+251 YKDGKGDPIPV

-280 FRDYDADGLKW
+280 LRDYDADGLKW

-309 TWFALLAMERLENG
+309 TWFALLAMERSENG
-323 DWHYITRHHYELTSL
+323 DWHYITRHHYELNPLNNS
-338 ISNDYDNGHNDD
+338 DYDNGHNDD

-355 SYRLVYD
+355 SYRLIYD
-362 YQDTTGNGAM
+362 YQDTTGN
-372 LPNSQMTVKTR
+372 
-383 LADKVNYQDAD
+383 
-394 DYRLEIIE
+394 E
-402 TSKLGDISV
+402 
-411 SQDGKNLL
+411 
-419 IRSGKKTGYG
+419 
-429 CCYVSVQ
+429 
-436 LPDGNGGYQEAFR
+436 
-449 KDIWF
+449 
-454 EVSEY
+454 
-459 VILPEN
+459 
-465 ITDAS
+465 
-470 GNVINP
+470 
-476 EIGQKIDLEKDMK
+476 
-489 PQLVR
+489 
-494 YKNGK
+494 
-499 GDPIPVTGDN
+499 
-509 YKIVISSSTDGSTG
+509 
-523 EIRWDYDTTNWKW
+523 
-536 INVPGQELPILERTS
+536 
-551 GYETRFGLTAME
+551 
-563 KDTDGNW
+563 
-570 HQIARR
+570 
-576 QYNLDIL
+576 
-583 PGYNGD
+583 
-589 DSGNFGDS
+589 
-597 GHDSDDSEEKSF
+597 
-609 YNLTYDLEGT
+609 
-619 TGNGAMLPNSQM
+619 AMLPNSQM

-688 VQIPDGKGGYRE
+688 VQIPDGKGGYKE

-719 ITDTSGN
+719 ITDANGN
-726 EINLEVGQQ
+726 VIIPEVGQQ
-735 LDIAKDM
+735 VDIVNNM

-776 GTVYPDYDTDGWKW
+776 GTVYHDYDTDGWKW

-967 MLLPENL
+967 MLIPDNL

-1119 SCDGVRTVTLP
+1119 SCDGIRTVTLP
-1130 AKHTAVKDAAVAAT
+1130 AKHTAVKDAAIAAT

-1176 SLTTSSLK
+1176 SLTASSLK

-1257 RRVVKT
+1257 RGAVKT

-1290 TPVTRQEKVT
+1290 TPVTSQEKVT

-1307 IVTVTSGG
+1307 IATVTSGG

>member
-1 MLLAATLTFSQSMG
+1 MKKKRIAMFLAAVLTFSQSMG
-15 AAIPVAAE
+15 AAMPVAAE

-36 EESVQENDDSE
+36 EESVQENGGLE
-47 TTGEAASVPDLED
+47 ITGETASVPDLED

-72 AEEEIAE
+72 AEEVAE
-79 EENVSETTE
+79 EENTSEIAE
-88 LSGDNTEN
+88 ISGDNTEN
-96 QEAFSDG
+96 QEVFSDG
-103 SEAGE
+103 SEGGE
-108 SVAANEQYQLN
+108 SAAANAQYQLN
-119 LIFEGAS
+119 LIYEGTS
-126 GGQDLLPNSR
+126 GSQNLLPNSH
-136 VRIKSRLVDTIG
+136 VRIKTRLLDTTDW
-148 YSDVSAYELKVA
+148 SDVSAYELKVA
-160 PVTGGNGV
+160 PVTDGNGV
-168 KMADVSLD
+168 KMADISLD
-176 GQDIVLDVYN
+176 GQDIVLDVGN
-186 KTGDARI
+186 KTGGARI
-193 SATAFINGTE
+193 STTAFINGTE
-203 VAKREFW
+203 VAKQEFG
-210 VNISEYVILPE
+210 VNITEYVIMPE
-221 KITDTSGNEINLEV
+221 KTINFEA

-251 YKDGKGDPIPL
+251 YKDGKGDPIPV

-280 FRDYDADGLKW
+280 LRDYDADGLKW
-291 IEVPGQD
+291 IAVPGQD

-309 TWFALLAMERLENG
+309 TWFALLAMERSENE
-323 DWHYITRHHYELTSL
+323 DWHYITRHHYALDPLLNS
-338 ISNDYDNGHNDD
+338 DYDNGHNDD

-355 SYRLVYD
+355 SYSLIYD
-362 YQDTTGNGAM
+362 YQD
-372 LPNSQMTVKTR
+372 
-383 LADKVNYQDAD
+383 
-394 DYRLEIIE
+394 
-402 TSKLGDISV
+402 
-411 SQDGKNLL
+411 
-419 IRSGKKTGYG
+419 
-429 CCYVSVQ
+429 
-436 LPDGNGGYQEAFR
+436 
-449 KDIWF
+449 
-454 EVSEY
+454 
-459 VILPEN
+459 
-465 ITDAS
+465 
-470 GNVINP
+470 
-476 EIGQKIDLEKDMK
+476 
-489 PQLVR
+489 
-494 YKNGK
+494 
-499 GDPIPVTGDN
+499 
-509 YKIVISSSTDGSTG
+509 
-523 EIRWDYDTTNWKW
+523 
-536 INVPGQELPILERTS
+536 
-551 GYETRFGLTAME
+551 
-563 KDTDGNW
+563 
-570 HQIARR
+570 
-576 QYNLDIL
+576 
-583 PGYNGD
+583 
-589 DSGNFGDS
+589 
-597 GHDSDDSEEKSF
+597 
-609 YNLTYDLEGT
+609 T

-646 VDDYKLEILEQSKLA
+646 MDDYKLEILEQSKLA
-661 DISVSADGKKLV
+661 EISVSADGKKLV

-700 AFRKDMWF
+700 AFRKDIWF
-708 SVSEYVILPEK
+708 SVSEYVLLPEN
-719 ITDTSGN
+719 ITDANGKVF
-726 EINLEVGQQ
+726 IPEVGQQ
-735 LDIAKDM
+735 IDILNNM
-742 KPQLVRYKDGK
+742 KPQLVRYKKGK

-767 ISSWTDEST
+767 IYSGTDEST
-776 GTVYPDYDTDGWKW
+776 GTVHRDYDADGWKW

-803 TSGYGTHFGLTAM
+803 TSGYGTWFALAAM
-816 EKSADGNWHQI
+816 EKSGDGNWHQI
-827 ARRMYEVDTLP
+827 ARRMYELDTLP
-838 GYNGDDSGNF
+838 SYNGDDSGSF

-876 EAMLPNNETTIVT
+876 ETMLPNNETTIVT

-897 QHPVKDYK
+897 RHPVKDYK

-917 TVSPD
+917 AVSPD

-949 GEYKE
+949 GKYKE

-999 VQYING
+999 IQYING

-1020 VMSWK
+1020 VMSWR

-1055 RKSDDNTRLALSAMR
+1055 RKSDDNTRLALSAIR

-1130 AKHTAVKDAAVAAT
+1130 AKHTVVKDAAVAAT

-1149 KKEGSHCKVCGK
+1149 KTEGSHCKVCGK
-1161 VLRKQITVAKLKPTI
+1161 VLRKQISVAKLKPTI
-1176 SLTTSSLK
+1176 SLTASSLK

-1257 RRVVKT
+1257 RGAVKT

-1290 TPVTRQEKVT
+1290 TPVTSQEKVT

-1307 IVTVTSGG
+1307 IATVTPGG

-1328 IRSGSKRTTC
+1328 IRSGSKKTTC

>member
-1 MLLAATLTFSQSMG
+1 MKKKRIAMLLVATLTFSQNMG
-15 AAIPVAAE
+15 AVIPVAAE

-79 EENVSETTE
+79 EENTSETTE

-103 SEAGE
+103 SEDGE
-108 SVAANEQYQLN
+108 SATANEQYQLN
-119 LIFEGAS
+119 LIYEGTS
-126 GGQDLLPNSR
+126 GSQDLLPNSH
-136 VRIKSRLVDTIG
+136 VRIKTRLVDTTDW
-148 YSDVSAYELKVA
+148 SDVSAYELKVA

-203 VAKREFW
+203 VAKREFG

-251 YKDGKGDPIPL
+251 YKDGKGDPIPV

-280 FRDYDADGLKW
+280 LRDYDADGLKW

-323 DWHYITRHHYELTSL
+323 DWHYITRHHYELNPLNNS
-338 ISNDYDNGHNDD
+338 DYDNGHNDD

-355 SYRLVYD
+355 SYRLIYD
-362 YQDTTGNGAM
+362 YQDTTGN
-372 LPNSQMTVKTR
+372 
-383 LADKVNYQDAD
+383 
-394 DYRLEIIE
+394 E
-402 TSKLGDISV
+402 
-411 SQDGKNLL
+411 
-419 IRSGKKTGYG
+419 
-429 CCYVSVQ
+429 
-436 LPDGNGGYQEAFR
+436 
-449 KDIWF
+449 
-454 EVSEY
+454 
-459 VILPEN
+459 
-465 ITDAS
+465 
-470 GNVINP
+470 
-476 EIGQKIDLEKDMK
+476 
-489 PQLVR
+489 
-494 YKNGK
+494 
-499 GDPIPVTGDN
+499 
-509 YKIVISSSTDGSTG
+509 
-523 EIRWDYDTTNWKW
+523 
-536 INVPGQELPILERTS
+536 
-551 GYETRFGLTAME
+551 
-563 KDTDGNW
+563 
-570 HQIARR
+570 
-576 QYNLDIL
+576 
-583 PGYNGD
+583 
-589 DSGNFGDS
+589 
-597 GHDSDDSEEKSF
+597 
-609 YNLTYDLEGT
+609 
-619 TGNGAMLPNSQM
+619 AMLPNSQM

-719 ITDTSGN
+719 ITDANGN
-726 EINLEVGQQ
+726 VIIPEVGQQ
-735 LDIAKDM
+735 VDIVNNM
-742 KPQLVRYKDGK
+742 KPQLVRYKGGK
-753 GDPIPV
+753 GNPIPV

-776 GTVYPDYDTDGWKW
+776 GTVYHDYDTDGWKW

-803 TSGYGTHFGLTAM
+803 TSGYGTYFGLTAM

-967 MLLPENL
+967 MLIPDNL

-1119 SCDGVRTVTLP
+1119 SCDGIRTVTLP
-1130 AKHTAVKDAAVAAT
+1130 AKHTAVKDAAIAAT

-1176 SLTTSSLK
+1176 SLTASSLK

-1257 RRVVKT
+1257 RGAVKT

-1290 TPVTRQEKVT
+1290 TPVTSQEKVT

-1307 IVTVTSGG
+1307 IATVTSGG

>member
-1 MLLAATLTFSQSMG
+1 MKKKRIAMLLVATLTFSQSMG
-15 AAIPVAAE
+15 AVIPVAAE

-36 EESVQENDDSE
+36 EESEEIVQENGGSE

-88 LSGDNTEN
+88 LFGDNTEN
-96 QEAFSDG
+96 QEVFSDG
-103 SEAGE
+103 SEGGE
-108 SVAANEQYQLN
+108 SAEANEQYQLN

-203 VAKREFW
+203 VAKREFG

-251 YKDGKGDPIPL
+251 YKDGKGDPIPV

-280 FRDYDADGLKW
+280 LRDYDADGLKW

-323 DWHYITRHHYELTSL
+323 DWHYITRHHYELNPLNNS
-338 ISNDYDNGHNDD
+338 DYDNGHNDD

-355 SYRLVYD
+355 SYRLIYD
-362 YQDTTGNGAM
+362 YQDTTGN
-372 LPNSQMTVKTR
+372 
-383 LADKVNYQDAD
+383 
-394 DYRLEIIE
+394 E
-402 TSKLGDISV
+402 
-411 SQDGKNLL
+411 
-419 IRSGKKTGYG
+419 
-429 CCYVSVQ
+429 
-436 LPDGNGGYQEAFR
+436 
-449 KDIWF
+449 
-454 EVSEY
+454 
-459 VILPEN
+459 
-465 ITDAS
+465 
-470 GNVINP
+470 
-476 EIGQKIDLEKDMK
+476 
-489 PQLVR
+489 
-494 YKNGK
+494 
-499 GDPIPVTGDN
+499 
-509 YKIVISSSTDGSTG
+509 
-523 EIRWDYDTTNWKW
+523 
-536 INVPGQELPILERTS
+536 
-551 GYETRFGLTAME
+551 
-563 KDTDGNW
+563 
-570 HQIARR
+570 
-576 QYNLDIL
+576 
-583 PGYNGD
+583 
-589 DSGNFGDS
+589 
-597 GHDSDDSEEKSF
+597 
-609 YNLTYDLEGT
+609 
-619 TGNGAMLPNSQM
+619 AMLPNSQM

-719 ITDTSGN
+719 ITDANGN
-726 EINLEVGQQ
+726 VIIPEVGQQ
-735 LDIAKDM
+735 VDIVNNM

-776 GTVYPDYDTDGWKW
+776 GTVYHDYDTDGWKW

-803 TSGYGTHFGLTAM
+803 TSGYGTYFGLTAM
-816 EKSADGNWHQI
+816 EKSADGNWYQI
-827 ARRMYEVDTLP
+827 ARRMYELDTLP

-967 MLLPENL
+967 MLIPDNL

-1119 SCDGVRTVTLP
+1119 SCDGIRTVTLP
-1130 AKHTAVKDAAVAAT
+1130 AKHTAVKDAAIAAT

-1176 SLTTSSLK
+1176 SLTASSLK

-1257 RRVVKT
+1257 RGAVKT

-1290 TPVTRQEKVT
+1290 TPVTSQEKVT

-1307 IVTVTSGG
+1307 IATVTSGG

>member
-1 MLLAATLTFSQSMG
+1 MKKKRIAMLLVATLTFSQSMG
-15 AAIPVAAE
+15 AVIPVAAE

-36 EESVQENDDSE
+36 EEIVQKNGGSE
-47 TTGEAASVPDLED
+47 TTGEVASVPDLED
-60 DEELSLQ
+60 EEELSLQ

-79 EENVSETTE
+79 EENTSEITE
-88 LSGDNTEN
+88 LFGDNTEN

-108 SVAANEQYQLN
+108 SAAANEQYQLN

-160 PVTGGNGV
+160 PVTGGNGA

-309 TWFALLAMERLENG
+309 TWFALLAMERSENG

-362 YQDTTGNGAM
+362 YQDTTGN
-372 LPNSQMTVKTR
+372 
-383 LADKVNYQDAD
+383 
-394 DYRLEIIE
+394 E
-402 TSKLGDISV
+402 
-411 SQDGKNLL
+411 
-419 IRSGKKTGYG
+419 
-429 CCYVSVQ
+429 
-436 LPDGNGGYQEAFR
+436 
-449 KDIWF
+449 
-454 EVSEY
+454 
-459 VILPEN
+459 
-465 ITDAS
+465 
-470 GNVINP
+470 
-476 EIGQKIDLEKDMK
+476 
-489 PQLVR
+489 
-494 YKNGK
+494 
-499 GDPIPVTGDN
+499 
-509 YKIVISSSTDGSTG
+509 
-523 EIRWDYDTTNWKW
+523 
-536 INVPGQELPILERTS
+536 
-551 GYETRFGLTAME
+551 
-563 KDTDGNW
+563 
-570 HQIARR
+570 
-576 QYNLDIL
+576 
-583 PGYNGD
+583 
-589 DSGNFGDS
+589 
-597 GHDSDDSEEKSF
+597 
-609 YNLTYDLEGT
+609 
-619 TGNGAMLPNSQM
+619 AMLPNSQM

-776 GTVYPDYDTDGWKW
+776 GTVYHDYDTDGWKW

-803 TSGYGTHFGLTAM
+803 TSGYGTYFGLTAM
-816 EKSADGNWHQI
+816 EKSVDGNWYQI
-827 ARRMYEVDTLP
+827 ARRMYELDTLP

-1176 SLTTSSLK
+1176 SLTASSLK

-1202 DYVTK
+1202 DYVTR

-1216 KVSSVTKKGTFR
+1216 KVSSVTKKGAFR

-1257 RRVVKT
+1257 RGVVKT

-1290 TPVTRQEKVT
+1290 TPVTSQEKVT

-1321 KGTATIT
+1321 KGNATIT

>member
-1 MLLAATLTFSQSMG
+1 MKKKRIAMLLVATLTFSQSMG
-15 AAIPVAAE
+15 AVIPVAAE

-36 EESVQENDDSE
+36 EESEEIVQENDASE

-79 EENVSETTE
+79 EENTSETTE
-88 LSGDNTEN
+88 LFGDNTEN

-108 SVAANEQYQLN
+108 SAEANEQYQLN

-126 GGQDLLPNSR
+126 GSQDLLPNSH

-148 YSDVSAYELKVA
+148 CSDVSAYELKVA

-193 SATAFINGTE
+193 SATASINGTE

-309 TWFALLAMERLENG
+309 TWFALLAMERSENG

-362 YQDTTGNGAM
+362 YQD
-372 LPNSQMTVKTR
+372 
-383 LADKVNYQDAD
+383 
-394 DYRLEIIE
+394 
-402 TSKLGDISV
+402 
-411 SQDGKNLL
+411 
-419 IRSGKKTGYG
+419 
-429 CCYVSVQ
+429 
-436 LPDGNGGYQEAFR
+436 
-449 KDIWF
+449 
-454 EVSEY
+454 
-459 VILPEN
+459 
-465 ITDAS
+465 
-470 GNVINP
+470 
-476 EIGQKIDLEKDMK
+476 
-489 PQLVR
+489 
-494 YKNGK
+494 
-499 GDPIPVTGDN
+499 
-509 YKIVISSSTDGSTG
+509 
-523 EIRWDYDTTNWKW
+523 
-536 INVPGQELPILERTS
+536 
-551 GYETRFGLTAME
+551 
-563 KDTDGNW
+563 
-570 HQIARR
+570 
-576 QYNLDIL
+576 
-583 PGYNGD
+583 
-589 DSGNFGDS
+589 
-597 GHDSDDSEEKSF
+597 
-609 YNLTYDLEGT
+609 T

-719 ITDTSGN
+719 ITDANGN
-726 EINLEVGQQ
+726 VIIPKVGQQ
-735 LDIAKDM
+735 VDIVNNM

-776 GTVYPDYDTDGWKW
+776 GTVYHDYDTDGWKW

-803 TSGYGTHFGLTAM
+803 TSGYGTYFGLTAM
-816 EKSADGNWHQI
+816 EKSVDGNWYQI
-827 ARRMYEVDTLP
+827 ARRMYELDTLP

-848 GDSGHDS
+848 GDS

-1257 RRVVKT
+1257 RGVVKT

-1290 TPVTRQEKVT
+1290 TPVTSQEKVT

>member
-1 MLLAATLTFSQSMG
+1 MKKKRIAMLLVATLTFSQSMG
-15 AAIPVAAE
+15 AVIPVAAE

-36 EESVQENDDSE
+36 EESVQENGGSE
-47 TTGEAASVPDLED
+47 ITGETASVSDLED

-72 AEEEIAE
+72 AEEVAE
-79 EENVSETTE
+79 EENTSEIAE
-88 LSGDNTEN
+88 ISGDNTEN
-96 QEAFSDG
+96 QEVFSDG
-103 SEAGE
+103 SEDGE
-108 SVAANEQYQLN
+108 SATANEQYQLN
-119 LIFEGAS
+119 LIYEGTS
-126 GGQDLLPNSR
+126 GSQDLLPNSH
-136 VRIKSRLVDTIG
+136 VRIKTRLVDTTDW
-148 YSDVSAYELKVA
+148 SDVSAYELKVA

-203 VAKREFW
+203 VAKREFG

-221 KITDTSGNEINLEV
+221 KTINLEA

-251 YKDGKGDPIPL
+251 YKDGKGDPIPV

-280 FRDYDADGLKW
+280 LRDYDADGLKW

-298 LPILERTTENS
+298 LPILERTTENP
-309 TWFALLAMERLENG
+309 TWFALLAMERSENG

-355 SYRLVYD
+355 SYRLIYD
-362 YQDTTGNGAM
+362 YQDTTGN
-372 LPNSQMTVKTR
+372 
-383 LADKVNYQDAD
+383 
-394 DYRLEIIE
+394 E
-402 TSKLGDISV
+402 
-411 SQDGKNLL
+411 
-419 IRSGKKTGYG
+419 
-429 CCYVSVQ
+429 
-436 LPDGNGGYQEAFR
+436 
-449 KDIWF
+449 
-454 EVSEY
+454 
-459 VILPEN
+459 
-465 ITDAS
+465 
-470 GNVINP
+470 
-476 EIGQKIDLEKDMK
+476 
-489 PQLVR
+489 
-494 YKNGK
+494 
-499 GDPIPVTGDN
+499 
-509 YKIVISSSTDGSTG
+509 
-523 EIRWDYDTTNWKW
+523 
-536 INVPGQELPILERTS
+536 
-551 GYETRFGLTAME
+551 
-563 KDTDGNW
+563 
-570 HQIARR
+570 
-576 QYNLDIL
+576 
-583 PGYNGD
+583 
-589 DSGNFGDS
+589 
-597 GHDSDDSEEKSF
+597 
-609 YNLTYDLEGT
+609 
-619 TGNGAMLPNSQM
+619 AMLPNSQM

-742 KPQLVRYKDGK
+742 KPQLVRYKGGK

-776 GTVYPDYDTDGWKW
+776 GTVYHDYDTDGWKW

-803 TSGYGTHFGLTAM
+803 TSGYGTYFGLTAM

-949 GEYKE
+949 GKYKE

-967 MLLPENL
+967 MLIPENL

-1020 VMSWK
+1020 VMSWR

-1037 DEAWNMQK
+1037 EEAWNMQK

-1119 SCDGVRTVTLP
+1119 SCDGIRTVTLP
-1130 AKHTAVKDAAVAAT
+1130 AKHTAVKDAAIAAT

-1176 SLTTSSLK
+1176 SLTASSLK

-1257 RRVVKT
+1257 RGAVKT

-1290 TPVTRQEKVT
+1290 TPVTSQEKVT

-1307 IVTVTSGG
+1307 IATVTSGG

>member
-1 MLLAATLTFSQSMG
+1 MKKKRIAMLLVATLTFSQSMG
-15 AAIPVAAE
+15 AVIPVAAE

-36 EESVQENDDSE
+36 EESEEIVQENGGSE

-79 EENVSETTE
+79 EENTSETTE

-108 SVAANEQYQLN
+108 SAAANEQYQLN

-309 TWFALLAMERLENG
+309 TWFALLAMERSENG
-323 DWHYITRHHYELTSL
+323 DWHYITRHHYALDPL
-338 ISNDYDNGHNDD
+338 INNDYDNGHNDD

-355 SYRLVYD
+355 SYRLIYD
-362 YQDTTGNGAM
+362 YQD
-372 LPNSQMTVKTR
+372 
-383 LADKVNYQDAD
+383 
-394 DYRLEIIE
+394 
-402 TSKLGDISV
+402 
-411 SQDGKNLL
+411 
-419 IRSGKKTGYG
+419 
-429 CCYVSVQ
+429 
-436 LPDGNGGYQEAFR
+436 
-449 KDIWF
+449 
-454 EVSEY
+454 
-459 VILPEN
+459 
-465 ITDAS
+465 
-470 GNVINP
+470 
-476 EIGQKIDLEKDMK
+476 
-489 PQLVR
+489 
-494 YKNGK
+494 
-499 GDPIPVTGDN
+499 
-509 YKIVISSSTDGSTG
+509 
-523 EIRWDYDTTNWKW
+523 
-536 INVPGQELPILERTS
+536 
-551 GYETRFGLTAME
+551 
-563 KDTDGNW
+563 
-570 HQIARR
+570 
-576 QYNLDIL
+576 
-583 PGYNGD
+583 
-589 DSGNFGDS
+589 
-597 GHDSDDSEEKSF
+597 
-609 YNLTYDLEGT
+609 T

-700 AFRKDMWF
+700 AFRKDIWF

-719 ITDTSGN
+719 ITDANGN
-726 EINLEVGQQ
+726 VFIPEVGQQ

-776 GTVYPDYDTDGWKW
+776 GTVYHDYDTDGWKW

-803 TSGYGTHFGLTAM
+803 TSGYGTYFGLTAM

-827 ARRMYEVDTLP
+827 ARRMYELDTLP

-876 EAMLPNNETTIVT
+876 ESMLPNNETTIVT

-905 LEIIEQSKLAEA
+905 LEIIEQSRLAEA

-974 TDKNGKLLNPA
+974 TDKNGRLLNPA

-1037 DEAWNMQK
+1037 DEAWNMQE

-1130 AKHTAVKDAAVAAT
+1130 AEHTVVKDAAVAAT

-1149 KKEGSHCKVCGK
+1149 KTEGSHCKVCGK
-1161 VLRKQITVAKLKPTI
+1161 VLRKQTSVAKLKPTI
-1176 SLTTSSLK
+1176 SLTASSLK

-1228 LTAGKKAGST
+1228 LTVGKKAGST

-1257 RRVVKT
+1257 SGAVKT
-1263 SKITVSTKSVTLKK
+1263 SRITVSTKSVTLKK

-1290 TPVTRQEKVT
+1290 TPVTSQEKVT

-1307 IVTVTSGG
+1307 IATVTSGG

-1328 IRSGSKRTTC
+1328 IRSGSKKTTC

>member
-1 MLLAATLTFSQSMG
+1 MKKKRIAMLLVATLTFSQSMG
-15 AAIPVAAE
+15 AVIPVAAE

-47 TTGEAASVPDLED
+47 TTGEAASVPDLKD

-79 EENVSETTE
+79 EENTSEITE

-96 QEAFSDG
+96 QEVFNDG
-103 SEAGE
+103 SEGGE
-108 SVAANEQYQLN
+108 SAAANEQYQLN

-160 PVTGGNGV
+160 PVTGGNGA

-309 TWFALLAMERLENG
+309 TWFALLAMERSENG

-362 YQDTTGNGAM
+362 YQD
-372 LPNSQMTVKTR
+372 
-383 LADKVNYQDAD
+383 
-394 DYRLEIIE
+394 
-402 TSKLGDISV
+402 
-411 SQDGKNLL
+411 
-419 IRSGKKTGYG
+419 
-429 CCYVSVQ
+429 
-436 LPDGNGGYQEAFR
+436 
-449 KDIWF
+449 
-454 EVSEY
+454 
-459 VILPEN
+459 
-465 ITDAS
+465 
-470 GNVINP
+470 
-476 EIGQKIDLEKDMK
+476 
-489 PQLVR
+489 
-494 YKNGK
+494 
-499 GDPIPVTGDN
+499 
-509 YKIVISSSTDGSTG
+509 
-523 EIRWDYDTTNWKW
+523 
-536 INVPGQELPILERTS
+536 
-551 GYETRFGLTAME
+551 
-563 KDTDGNW
+563 
-570 HQIARR
+570 
-576 QYNLDIL
+576 
-583 PGYNGD
+583 
-589 DSGNFGDS
+589 
-597 GHDSDDSEEKSF
+597 
-609 YNLTYDLEGT
+609 T

-688 VQIPDGKGGYRE
+688 VQIPDGKGGYKE

-719 ITDTSGN
+719 ITDANGN
-726 EINLEVGQQ
+726 VIIPEVGQQ
-735 LDIAKDM
+735 VDIVNNM

-776 GTVYPDYDTDGWKW
+776 GTVYHDYDTDGWKW

-967 MLLPENL
+967 MLIPDNL

-1119 SCDGVRTVTLP
+1119 SCDGIRTVTLP
-1130 AKHTAVKDAAVAAT
+1130 AKHTAVKDAAIAAT

-1176 SLTTSSLK
+1176 SLTASSLK

-1257 RRVVKT
+1257 RGAVKT

-1290 TPVTRQEKVT
+1290 TPVTSQEKVT

-1307 IVTVTSGG
+1307 IATVTSGG

>member
-1 MLLAATLTFSQSMG
+1 MKKKRIAMLLVATLTFSQSMG
-15 AAIPVAAE
+15 AVIPVADE

-36 EESVQENDDSE
+36 EESEEIVQENDDSE
-47 TTGEAASVPDLED
+47 TTGEAASVPDLKD

-79 EENVSETTE
+79 EENTSEITE

-96 QEAFSDG
+96 QEVFNDG
-103 SEAGE
+103 SEGGE
-108 SVAANEQYQLN
+108 SAAANEQYQLN

-160 PVTGGNGV
+160 PVTGGNGA

-309 TWFALLAMERLENG
+309 TWFALLAMERSENG

-362 YQDTTGNGAM
+362 YQD
-372 LPNSQMTVKTR
+372 
-383 LADKVNYQDAD
+383 
-394 DYRLEIIE
+394 
-402 TSKLGDISV
+402 
-411 SQDGKNLL
+411 
-419 IRSGKKTGYG
+419 
-429 CCYVSVQ
+429 
-436 LPDGNGGYQEAFR
+436 
-449 KDIWF
+449 
-454 EVSEY
+454 
-459 VILPEN
+459 
-465 ITDAS
+465 
-470 GNVINP
+470 
-476 EIGQKIDLEKDMK
+476 
-489 PQLVR
+489 
-494 YKNGK
+494 
-499 GDPIPVTGDN
+499 
-509 YKIVISSSTDGSTG
+509 
-523 EIRWDYDTTNWKW
+523 
-536 INVPGQELPILERTS
+536 
-551 GYETRFGLTAME
+551 
-563 KDTDGNW
+563 
-570 HQIARR
+570 
-576 QYNLDIL
+576 
-583 PGYNGD
+583 
-589 DSGNFGDS
+589 
-597 GHDSDDSEEKSF
+597 
-609 YNLTYDLEGT
+609 T

-700 AFRKDMWF
+700 VFRKDMWF

-719 ITDTSGN
+719 ITDANGN
-726 EINLEVGQQ
+726 VIIPKVGQKV
-735 LDIAKDM
+735 DIVNNM

-776 GTVYPDYDTDGWKW
+776 GTVYPDYDTDVWKW

-803 TSGYGTHFGLTAM
+803 TSGYGTYFGLTAM

-827 ARRMYEVDTLP
+827 ARRMYELDTLP

-1176 SLTTSSLK
+1176 SLTASSLK

-1202 DYVTK
+1202 DYVTR

-1216 KVSSVTKKGTFR
+1216 KVSSVTKKGAFR

-1257 RRVVKT
+1257 RGVVKT

-1290 TPVTRQEKVT
+1290 TPVTSQEKVT

-1321 KGTATIT
+1321 KGNATIT

>member
-1 MLLAATLTFSQSMG
+1 MKKKRIAMFLAAVLTFSQSMG
-15 AAIPVAAE
+15 AAMPVAAE

-36 EESVQENDDSE
+36 EESVQENGGLE
-47 TTGEAASVPDLED
+47 ITGETASVPDLED

-72 AEEEIAE
+72 AEEVAEENTSEIAE
-79 EENVSETTE
+79 I
-88 LSGDNTEN
+88 SGDNTEN
-96 QEAFSDG
+96 QEVFSDG
-103 SEAGE
+103 SEGGE
-108 SVAANEQYQLN
+108 SAAANEQYQLN
-119 LIFEGAS
+119 LIFEGTS
-126 GGQDLLPNSR
+126 GSQDLLPNSH
-136 VRIKSRLVDTIG
+136 VRIKTRLVDTTDWG
-148 YSDVSAYELKVA
+148 DVSAYELKVA

-176 GQDIVLDVYN
+176 GQDIVLDIYN

-203 VAKREFW
+203 VAKREFG

-221 KITDTSGNEINLEV
+221 KTINLEA

-251 YKDGKGDPIPL
+251 YKDGKGDPIPV

-280 FRDYDADGLKW
+280 LRDYDADGLKW
-291 IEVPGQD
+291 IAVPGQD

-309 TWFALLAMERLENG
+309 TWFALLAMERSENG
-323 DWHYITRHHYELTSL
+323 DWHYITRHHYALDPLLNS
-338 ISNDYDNGHNDD
+338 DYDNGHNDD

-355 SYRLVYD
+355 SYSLIYD
-362 YQDTTGNGAM
+362 YQD
-372 LPNSQMTVKTR
+372 
-383 LADKVNYQDAD
+383 
-394 DYRLEIIE
+394 
-402 TSKLGDISV
+402 
-411 SQDGKNLL
+411 
-419 IRSGKKTGYG
+419 
-429 CCYVSVQ
+429 
-436 LPDGNGGYQEAFR
+436 
-449 KDIWF
+449 
-454 EVSEY
+454 
-459 VILPEN
+459 
-465 ITDAS
+465 
-470 GNVINP
+470 
-476 EIGQKIDLEKDMK
+476 
-489 PQLVR
+489 
-494 YKNGK
+494 
-499 GDPIPVTGDN
+499 
-509 YKIVISSSTDGSTG
+509 
-523 EIRWDYDTTNWKW
+523 
-536 INVPGQELPILERTS
+536 
-551 GYETRFGLTAME
+551 
-563 KDTDGNW
+563 
-570 HQIARR
+570 
-576 QYNLDIL
+576 
-583 PGYNGD
+583 
-589 DSGNFGDS
+589 
-597 GHDSDDSEEKSF
+597 
-609 YNLTYDLEGT
+609 T

-646 VDDYKLEILEQSKLA
+646 MDDYKLEILEQSKLA
-661 DISVSADGKKLV
+661 EISVSADGKKLV

-708 SVSEYVILPEK
+708 SVSEYVILPEN
-719 ITDTSGN
+719 ITDANGN
-726 EINLEVGQQ
+726 VIIPEVGQQ
-735 LDIAKDM
+735 VDIVNNM
-742 KPQLVRYKDGK
+742 KPQLVRYKKGK
-753 GDPIPV
+753 GDPISV

-767 ISSWTDEST
+767 IYSGTDEST
-776 GTVYPDYDTDGWKW
+776 GTVHRDYDADGWKW

-803 TSGYGTHFGLTAM
+803 TSGYGTWFALAAM
-816 EKSADGNWHQI
+816 EKSRDGNWHQI
-827 ARRMYEVDTLP
+827 ARRMYELDTLP
-838 GYNGDDSGNF
+838 GYNGDDSGSF

-876 EAMLPNNETTIVT
+876 ETMLPNNETTIVT

-897 QHPVKDYK
+897 RHPVKDYK

-917 TVSPD
+917 AVSPD

-949 GEYKE
+949 GKYKE

-999 VQYING
+999 IQYING

-1020 VMSWK
+1020 VMSWR

-1055 RKSDDNTRLALSAMR
+1055 RKSDDNTRLALSAIR

-1130 AKHTAVKDAAVAAT
+1130 AEHTVVKDAAVAAT

-1149 KKEGSHCKVCGK
+1149 KTEGSHCKVCGK
-1161 VLRKQITVAKLKPTI
+1161 VLRKQTSVAKLKPTI
-1176 SLTTSSLK
+1176 SLTASSLK

-1194 KAAGLAKG
+1194 KVAGLAKG

-1257 RRVVKT
+1257 RGAVKT

-1277 GTTYRKLASSVKV
+1277 GTTYSKLASSVKV
-1290 TPVTRQEKVT
+1290 TPVTSQEKVT

-1307 IVTVTSGG
+1307 IATVTSGG

-1321 KGTATIT
+1321 KGTAIIT
-1328 IRSGSKRTTC
+1328 IRSGSKKTTC

>member
-1 MLLAATLTFSQSMG
+1 MKKKRIAMLLVATLTFSQSMG
-15 AAIPVAAE
+15 AVIPVAAE

-36 EESVQENDDSE
+36 EESEEIVQENDASE

-79 EENVSETTE
+79 EENTSETTE
-88 LSGDNTEN
+88 LFGDNTEN
-96 QEAFSDG
+96 QEVFNDG
-103 SEAGE
+103 SEGGE
-108 SVAANEQYQLN
+108 SAAANEQYQLN

-160 PVTGGNGV
+160 PVTGGNGA

-210 VNISEYVILPE
+210 VNI
-221 KITDTSGNEINLEV
+221 
-235 GQQLDI
+235 
-241 AKDMKPQLVR
+241 
-251 YKDGKGDPIPL
+251 
-262 TGDNYKI
+262 
-269 VMSQT
+269 
-274 GPGGEE
+274 
-280 FRDYDADGLKW
+280 
-291 IEVPGQD
+291 
-298 LPILERTTENS
+298 
-309 TWFALLAMERLENG
+309 
-323 DWHYITRHHYELTSL
+323 
-338 ISNDYDNGHNDD
+338 
-350 SEEKS
+350 
-355 SYRLVYD
+355 
-362 YQDTTGNGAM
+362 
-372 LPNSQMTVKTR
+372 
-383 LADKVNYQDAD
+383 
-394 DYRLEIIE
+394 
-402 TSKLGDISV
+402 
-411 SQDGKNLL
+411 
-419 IRSGKKTGYG
+419 
-429 CCYVSVQ
+429 
-436 LPDGNGGYQEAFR
+436 
-449 KDIWF
+449 
-454 EVSEY
+454 
-459 VILPEN
+459 
-465 ITDAS
+465 
-470 GNVINP
+470 
-476 EIGQKIDLEKDMK
+476 
-489 PQLVR
+489 
-494 YKNGK
+494 
-499 GDPIPVTGDN
+499 
-509 YKIVISSSTDGSTG
+509 
-523 EIRWDYDTTNWKW
+523 
-536 INVPGQELPILERTS
+536 
-551 GYETRFGLTAME
+551 
-563 KDTDGNW
+563 
-570 HQIARR
+570 
-576 QYNLDIL
+576 
-583 PGYNGD
+583 
-589 DSGNFGDS
+589 
-597 GHDSDDSEEKSF
+597 
-609 YNLTYDLEGT
+609 
-619 TGNGAMLPNSQM
+619 
-631 TATTYLEDK
+631 
-640 TKDYQR
+640 
-646 VDDYKLEILEQSKLA
+646 
-661 DISVSADGKKLV
+661 
-673 IKSGNKTGQGCCYIS
+673 
-688 VQIPDGKGGYRE
+688 
-700 AFRKDMWF
+700 
-708 SVSEYVILPEK
+708 SEYVILPEK

-803 TSGYGTHFGLTAM
+803 TSGYGTYFGLTAM

-827 ARRMYEVDTLP
+827 ARRMYELDTLP

-848 GDSGHDS
+848 GDNGHN
-855 DDSEEKSFYNLT
+855 DDSEEKSSYRLI
-867 YDLEGTAGN
+867 YDYQDTTGN
-876 EAMLPNNETTIVT
+876 GAMLPNSQMTATTY
-889 DILDKTSG
+889 LEDKTKDY
-897 QHPVKDYK
+897 QRVDDYK
-905 LEIIEQSKLAEA
+905 LEILEQSKLADIS
-917 TVSPD
+917 VSAD
-922 GKKLIIKSNDKT
+922 GKKLVIKSGNKT
-934 GVGCCYV
+934 GQGCCYISV
-941 AVKLLDKT
+941 QIPDGK
-949 GEYKE
+949 GGYRE

-1176 SLTTSSLK
+1176 SLTASSLK

-1202 DYVTK
+1202 DYVTR

-1216 KVSSVTKKGTFR
+1216 KVSSVTKKGAFR

-1257 RRVVKT
+1257 RGVVKT

-1290 TPVTRQEKVT
+1290 TPVTSQEKVT

-1321 KGTATIT
+1321 KGNATIT

>member
-1 MLLAATLTFSQSMG
+1 MKKKRIAMLLVATLTFSQSMG
-15 AAIPVAAE
+15 AVIPVAAE

-36 EESVQENDDSE
+36 EESEEIVQENDASE

-79 EENVSETTE
+79 EENTSETTE
-88 LSGDNTEN
+88 LFGDNTEN

-108 SVAANEQYQLN
+108 SAEANEQYQLN

-126 GGQDLLPNSR
+126 GSQDLLPNSH

-148 YSDVSAYELKVA
+148 CSDVSAYELKVA

-193 SATAFINGTE
+193 SATASINGTE

-309 TWFALLAMERLENG
+309 TWFALLAMERSENG

-362 YQDTTGNGAM
+362 YQD
-372 LPNSQMTVKTR
+372 
-383 LADKVNYQDAD
+383 
-394 DYRLEIIE
+394 
-402 TSKLGDISV
+402 
-411 SQDGKNLL
+411 
-419 IRSGKKTGYG
+419 
-429 CCYVSVQ
+429 
-436 LPDGNGGYQEAFR
+436 
-449 KDIWF
+449 
-454 EVSEY
+454 
-459 VILPEN
+459 
-465 ITDAS
+465 
-470 GNVINP
+470 
-476 EIGQKIDLEKDMK
+476 
-489 PQLVR
+489 
-494 YKNGK
+494 
-499 GDPIPVTGDN
+499 
-509 YKIVISSSTDGSTG
+509 
-523 EIRWDYDTTNWKW
+523 
-536 INVPGQELPILERTS
+536 
-551 GYETRFGLTAME
+551 
-563 KDTDGNW
+563 
-570 HQIARR
+570 
-576 QYNLDIL
+576 
-583 PGYNGD
+583 
-589 DSGNFGDS
+589 
-597 GHDSDDSEEKSF
+597 
-609 YNLTYDLEGT
+609 T

-719 ITDTSGN
+719 ITDANGN
-726 EINLEVGQQ
+726 VIIPKVGQQ
-735 LDIAKDM
+735 VDIVNNM

-776 GTVYPDYDTDGWKW
+776 GTVYHDYDTDGWKW

-803 TSGYGTHFGLTAM
+803 TSGYGTYFGLTAM
-816 EKSADGNWHQI
+816 EKSVDGNWYQI
-827 ARRMYEVDTLP
+827 ARRMYELDTLP

-1257 RRVVKT
+1257 RGVVKT

-1290 TPVTRQEKVT
+1290 TPVTSQEKVT

>member
-1 MLLAATLTFSQSMG
+1 MKKKRIAMLLVATLTFSQSMG
-15 AAIPVAAE
+15 AVIPVAAE

-79 EENVSETTE
+79 EENTSETTE

-96 QEAFSDG
+96 QEVFNDG
-103 SEAGE
+103 SEGGE
-108 SVAANEQYQLN
+108 SAEANEQYQLN
-119 LIFEGAS
+119 LMFEGAS
-126 GGQDLLPNSR
+126 GGQDLLPNSH
-136 VRIKSRLVDTIG
+136 VRIKTRLVDTTDW
-148 YSDVSAYELKVA
+148 SDVSAYELKVA

-176 GQDIVLDVYN
+176 GQDIVLDIYD

-203 VAKREFW
+203 VAKREFG

-251 YKDGKGDPIPL
+251 YKDGKGDPIPV

-280 FRDYDADGLKW
+280 LRDYDADGLKW

-323 DWHYITRHHYELTSL
+323 DWHYITRHHYELNPLNNS
-338 ISNDYDNGHNDD
+338 DYDNGHNDD

-355 SYRLVYD
+355 SYRLIYD
-362 YQDTTGNGAM
+362 YQDTTGN
-372 LPNSQMTVKTR
+372 
-383 LADKVNYQDAD
+383 
-394 DYRLEIIE
+394 E
-402 TSKLGDISV
+402 
-411 SQDGKNLL
+411 
-419 IRSGKKTGYG
+419 
-429 CCYVSVQ
+429 
-436 LPDGNGGYQEAFR
+436 
-449 KDIWF
+449 
-454 EVSEY
+454 
-459 VILPEN
+459 
-465 ITDAS
+465 
-470 GNVINP
+470 
-476 EIGQKIDLEKDMK
+476 
-489 PQLVR
+489 
-494 YKNGK
+494 
-499 GDPIPVTGDN
+499 
-509 YKIVISSSTDGSTG
+509 
-523 EIRWDYDTTNWKW
+523 
-536 INVPGQELPILERTS
+536 
-551 GYETRFGLTAME
+551 
-563 KDTDGNW
+563 
-570 HQIARR
+570 
-576 QYNLDIL
+576 
-583 PGYNGD
+583 
-589 DSGNFGDS
+589 
-597 GHDSDDSEEKSF
+597 
-609 YNLTYDLEGT
+609 
-619 TGNGAMLPNSQM
+619 AMLPNSQM
-631 TATTYLEDK
+631 TAITYLEDK

-742 KPQLVRYKDGK
+742 KPQLVRYKGGK

-776 GTVYPDYDTDGWKW
+776 GTVYHDYDTDGWKW

-803 TSGYGTHFGLTAM
+803 TSGYGTYFGLTAM

-1119 SCDGVRTVTLP
+1119 SCDGIRTVTLP
-1130 AKHTAVKDAAVAAT
+1130 AKHTAVKDAAIAAT

-1176 SLTTSSLK
+1176 SLTASSLK

-1257 RRVVKT
+1257 RGAVKT

-1290 TPVTRQEKVT
+1290 TPVTSQEKVT

-1307 IVTVTSGG
+1307 IATVTSGG

>member
-1 MLLAATLTFSQSMG
+1 MKKKRIAMLLVATLTFSQNMG
-15 AAIPVAAE
+15 AVIPVAAE

-79 EENVSETTE
+79 EENTSETTE

-103 SEAGE
+103 SEDGE
-108 SVAANEQYQLN
+108 SATANEQYQLN
-119 LIFEGAS
+119 LIYEGTS
-126 GGQDLLPNSR
+126 GSQDLLPNSH
-136 VRIKSRLVDTIG
+136 VRIKTRLVDTTDW
-148 YSDVSAYELKVA
+148 SDVSAYELKVA

-203 VAKREFW
+203 VAKREFG

-251 YKDGKGDPIPL
+251 YKDGKGDPIPV

-274 GPGGEE
+274 DPGGEE
-280 FRDYDADGLKW
+280 LRDYDADGLKW

-323 DWHYITRHHYELTSL
+323 DWHYITRHHYELNPLNNS
-338 ISNDYDNGHNDD
+338 DYDNGHNDD

-355 SYRLVYD
+355 SYRLIYD
-362 YQDTTGNGAM
+362 YQDTTGN
-372 LPNSQMTVKTR
+372 
-383 LADKVNYQDAD
+383 
-394 DYRLEIIE
+394 E
-402 TSKLGDISV
+402 
-411 SQDGKNLL
+411 
-419 IRSGKKTGYG
+419 
-429 CCYVSVQ
+429 
-436 LPDGNGGYQEAFR
+436 
-449 KDIWF
+449 
-454 EVSEY
+454 
-459 VILPEN
+459 
-465 ITDAS
+465 
-470 GNVINP
+470 
-476 EIGQKIDLEKDMK
+476 
-489 PQLVR
+489 
-494 YKNGK
+494 
-499 GDPIPVTGDN
+499 
-509 YKIVISSSTDGSTG
+509 
-523 EIRWDYDTTNWKW
+523 
-536 INVPGQELPILERTS
+536 
-551 GYETRFGLTAME
+551 
-563 KDTDGNW
+563 
-570 HQIARR
+570 
-576 QYNLDIL
+576 
-583 PGYNGD
+583 
-589 DSGNFGDS
+589 
-597 GHDSDDSEEKSF
+597 
-609 YNLTYDLEGT
+609 
-619 TGNGAMLPNSQM
+619 AMLPNSQM
-631 TATTYLEDK
+631 TAITYLEDK

-742 KPQLVRYKDGK
+742 KPQLVRYKGGK

-776 GTVYPDYDTDGWKW
+776 GTVYHDYDTDGWKW

-803 TSGYGTHFGLTAM
+803 TSGYGTYFGLTAM

-967 MLLPENL
+967 MLIPDNL

-1082 KHFEIGENSSKHSHS
+1082 KHFEIGENSSKHSHN

-1119 SCDGVRTVTLP
+1119 SCDGIRTVTLP
-1130 AKHTAVKDAAVAAT
+1130 AKHTAVKDAAIAAT

-1149 KKEGSHCKVCGK
+1149 KK
-1161 VLRKQITVAKLKPTI
+1161 
-1176 SLTTSSLK
+1176 
-1184 MKAGQSTTAF
+1184 
-1194 KAAGLAKG
+1194 
-1202 DYVTK
+1202 
-1207 VTSGNTGIV
+1207 
-1216 KVSSVTKKGTFR
+1216 
-1228 LTAGKKAGST
+1228 
-1238 TVKVILAS
+1238 
-1246 KKSASF
+1246 
-1252 KVTVQ
+1252 
-1257 RRVVKT
+1257 
-1263 SKITVSTKSVTLKK
+1263 
-1277 GTTYRKLASSVKV
+1277 
-1290 TPVTRQEKVT
+1290 
-1300 YTSSNKK
+1300 
-1307 IVTVTSGG
+1307 
-1315 VIKGLK
+1315 
-1321 KGTATIT
+1321 
-1328 IRSGSKRTTC
+1328 
-1338 KVTVK
+1338 

>member
-1 MLLAATLTFSQSMG
+1 MKKKRIAMLLVATLTFSQSMG
-15 AAIPVAAE
+15 AVIPVAAE

-36 EESVQENDDSE
+36 EESEEIVQENDASE

-79 EENVSETTE
+79 EENTSETTE
-88 LSGDNTEN
+88 LFGDNTEN

-108 SVAANEQYQLN
+108 SAEANEQYQLN

-126 GGQDLLPNSR
+126 GSQDLLPNSH

-148 YSDVSAYELKVA
+148 CSDVSAYELKVA

-193 SATAFINGTE
+193 SATASINGTE

-309 TWFALLAMERLENG
+309 TWFALLAMERSENG

-362 YQDTTGNGAM
+362 YQD
-372 LPNSQMTVKTR
+372 
-383 LADKVNYQDAD
+383 
-394 DYRLEIIE
+394 
-402 TSKLGDISV
+402 
-411 SQDGKNLL
+411 
-419 IRSGKKTGYG
+419 
-429 CCYVSVQ
+429 
-436 LPDGNGGYQEAFR
+436 
-449 KDIWF
+449 
-454 EVSEY
+454 
-459 VILPEN
+459 
-465 ITDAS
+465 
-470 GNVINP
+470 
-476 EIGQKIDLEKDMK
+476 
-489 PQLVR
+489 
-494 YKNGK
+494 
-499 GDPIPVTGDN
+499 
-509 YKIVISSSTDGSTG
+509 
-523 EIRWDYDTTNWKW
+523 
-536 INVPGQELPILERTS
+536 
-551 GYETRFGLTAME
+551 
-563 KDTDGNW
+563 
-570 HQIARR
+570 
-576 QYNLDIL
+576 
-583 PGYNGD
+583 
-589 DSGNFGDS
+589 
-597 GHDSDDSEEKSF
+597 
-609 YNLTYDLEGT
+609 T

-776 GTVYPDYDTDGWKW
+776 GTVYHDYDTDGWKW
-790 IDVPGQELPILER
+790 TDVPGQELPILER
-803 TSGYGTHFGLTAM
+803 TSGYGTYFGLTAM

-827 ARRMYEVDTLP
+827 ARRMYELDTLP

-848 GDSGHDS
+848 GDS

-1257 RRVVKT
+1257 RGVVKT

-1290 TPVTRQEKVT
+1290 TPVTSPEKVT

>member
-1 MLLAATLTFSQSMG
+1 MKKKRIAMFLVATLTFSQSMG
-15 AAIPVAAE
+15 AVIPVAAE

-36 EESVQENDDSE
+36 EESEEIVQENGGSE

-60 DEELSLQ
+60 DEELSIQ

-79 EENVSETTE
+79 EENTSEITE
-88 LSGDNTEN
+88 LFGDNTEN
-96 QEAFSDG
+96 QEVFNDG
-103 SEAGE
+103 SEGGE
-108 SVAANEQYQLN
+108 SAAANEQYQLN

-160 PVTGGNGV
+160 PVTGGNGA

-309 TWFALLAMERLENG
+309 TWFALLAMERSENG

-362 YQDTTGNGAM
+362 YQD
-372 LPNSQMTVKTR
+372 
-383 LADKVNYQDAD
+383 
-394 DYRLEIIE
+394 
-402 TSKLGDISV
+402 
-411 SQDGKNLL
+411 
-419 IRSGKKTGYG
+419 
-429 CCYVSVQ
+429 
-436 LPDGNGGYQEAFR
+436 
-449 KDIWF
+449 
-454 EVSEY
+454 
-459 VILPEN
+459 
-465 ITDAS
+465 
-470 GNVINP
+470 
-476 EIGQKIDLEKDMK
+476 
-489 PQLVR
+489 
-494 YKNGK
+494 
-499 GDPIPVTGDN
+499 
-509 YKIVISSSTDGSTG
+509 
-523 EIRWDYDTTNWKW
+523 
-536 INVPGQELPILERTS
+536 
-551 GYETRFGLTAME
+551 
-563 KDTDGNW
+563 
-570 HQIARR
+570 
-576 QYNLDIL
+576 
-583 PGYNGD
+583 
-589 DSGNFGDS
+589 
-597 GHDSDDSEEKSF
+597 
-609 YNLTYDLEGT
+609 T

-719 ITDTSGN
+719 ITDANGN
-726 EINLEVGQQ
+726 VIIPKVGQQ
-735 LDIAKDM
+735 VDIVNNM

-776 GTVYPDYDTDGWKW
+776 GTVYHDYDTDGWKW

-803 TSGYGTHFGLTAM
+803 TSGYGTYFGLTAM

-827 ARRMYEVDTLP
+827 ARRMYELDTLP

-1176 SLTTSSLK
+1176 SLTASSLK

-1202 DYVTK
+1202 DYVTR

-1216 KVSSVTKKGTFR
+1216 KVSSVTKKGAFR

-1257 RRVVKT
+1257 RGVVKT

-1290 TPVTRQEKVT
+1290 TPVTSQEKVT

-1321 KGTATIT
+1321 KGNATIT

>member
-1 MLLAATLTFSQSMG
+1 MKKKRIAMLLVATLTFSQSMG
-15 AAIPVAAE
+15 AVIPVAAE

-36 EESVQENDDSE
+36 EESEEIVQENGGSE

-88 LSGDNTEN
+88 LFGDNTEN
-96 QEAFSDG
+96 QEVFSDG
-103 SEAGE
+103 SEGGE
-108 SVAANEQYQLN
+108 SAEANEQYQLN

-203 VAKREFW
+203 VAKREFG

-251 YKDGKGDPIPL
+251 YKDGKGDPIPV

-280 FRDYDADGLKW
+280 LRDYDADGLKW

-309 TWFALLAMERLENG
+309 TWFALLAMERSENG

-362 YQDTTGNGAM
+362 YQDTTGN
-372 LPNSQMTVKTR
+372 
-383 LADKVNYQDAD
+383 
-394 DYRLEIIE
+394 E
-402 TSKLGDISV
+402 
-411 SQDGKNLL
+411 
-419 IRSGKKTGYG
+419 
-429 CCYVSVQ
+429 
-436 LPDGNGGYQEAFR
+436 
-449 KDIWF
+449 
-454 EVSEY
+454 
-459 VILPEN
+459 
-465 ITDAS
+465 
-470 GNVINP
+470 
-476 EIGQKIDLEKDMK
+476 
-489 PQLVR
+489 
-494 YKNGK
+494 
-499 GDPIPVTGDN
+499 
-509 YKIVISSSTDGSTG
+509 
-523 EIRWDYDTTNWKW
+523 
-536 INVPGQELPILERTS
+536 
-551 GYETRFGLTAME
+551 
-563 KDTDGNW
+563 
-570 HQIARR
+570 
-576 QYNLDIL
+576 
-583 PGYNGD
+583 
-589 DSGNFGDS
+589 
-597 GHDSDDSEEKSF
+597 
-609 YNLTYDLEGT
+609 
-619 TGNGAMLPNSQM
+619 AMLPNSQM

-719 ITDTSGN
+719 ITDANGN
-726 EINLEVGQQ
+726 VIIPEVGQQ
-735 LDIAKDM
+735 VDIVNNM
-742 KPQLVRYKDGK
+742 KPQLVRYKGGK

-776 GTVYPDYDTDGWKW
+776 GTVYHDYDTDGWKW

-803 TSGYGTHFGLTAM
+803 TSGYGTYFGLTAM

-967 MLLPENL
+967 MLIPDNL

-1082 KHFEIGENSSKHSHS
+1082 KHFEIGENSSKHSHN

-1119 SCDGVRTVTLP
+1119 SCDGIRTVTLP
-1130 AKHTAVKDAAVAAT
+1130 AKHTAVKDAAIAAT

-1176 SLTTSSLK
+1176 SLTASSLK

-1257 RRVVKT
+1257 RGAVKT

-1290 TPVTRQEKVT
+1290 TPVTSQEKVT

-1307 IVTVTSGG
+1307 IATVTSGG

>member
-1 MLLAATLTFSQSMG
+1 MKKKRIAMLLVATLTFSQSMG
-15 AAIPVAAE
+15 AVIPVAAE

-36 EESVQENDDSE
+36 EESEEIVQENDASE

-79 EENVSETTE
+79 EENTSETTE
-88 LSGDNTEN
+88 LFGDNTEN

-108 SVAANEQYQLN
+108 SAEANEQYQLN

-126 GGQDLLPNSR
+126 GSQDLLPNSH

-148 YSDVSAYELKVA
+148 CSDVSAYELKVA

-193 SATAFINGTE
+193 SATASINGTE

-309 TWFALLAMERLENG
+309 TWFALLAMERSENG

-362 YQDTTGNGAM
+362 YQD
-372 LPNSQMTVKTR
+372 
-383 LADKVNYQDAD
+383 
-394 DYRLEIIE
+394 
-402 TSKLGDISV
+402 
-411 SQDGKNLL
+411 
-419 IRSGKKTGYG
+419 
-429 CCYVSVQ
+429 
-436 LPDGNGGYQEAFR
+436 
-449 KDIWF
+449 
-454 EVSEY
+454 
-459 VILPEN
+459 
-465 ITDAS
+465 
-470 GNVINP
+470 
-476 EIGQKIDLEKDMK
+476 
-489 PQLVR
+489 
-494 YKNGK
+494 
-499 GDPIPVTGDN
+499 
-509 YKIVISSSTDGSTG
+509 
-523 EIRWDYDTTNWKW
+523 
-536 INVPGQELPILERTS
+536 
-551 GYETRFGLTAME
+551 
-563 KDTDGNW
+563 
-570 HQIARR
+570 
-576 QYNLDIL
+576 
-583 PGYNGD
+583 
-589 DSGNFGDS
+589 
-597 GHDSDDSEEKSF
+597 
-609 YNLTYDLEGT
+609 T

-776 GTVYPDYDTDGWKW
+776 GTVYHDYDTDGWKW

-803 TSGYGTHFGLTAM
+803 TSGYGTYFGLTAM

-827 ARRMYEVDTLP
+827 ARRMYELDTLP

-1257 RRVVKT
+1257 RGVVKT

-1290 TPVTRQEKVT
+1290 TPVTSQEKVT

>member
-1 MLLAATLTFSQSMG
+1 MKKKRIAMLLVATLTFSQSMG
-15 AAIPVAAE
+15 AVIPVAAE

-36 EESVQENDDSE
+36 EESEEIVQENDASE

-79 EENVSETTE
+79 EENTSETTE
-88 LSGDNTEN
+88 LFGDNTEN

-108 SVAANEQYQLN
+108 SAEANEQYQLN

-126 GGQDLLPNSR
+126 GSQDLLPNSH

-148 YSDVSAYELKVA
+148 CSDVSAYELKVA

-193 SATAFINGTE
+193 SATASINGTE

-309 TWFALLAMERLENG
+309 TWFALLAMERSENG

-362 YQDTTGNGAM
+362 YQD
-372 LPNSQMTVKTR
+372 
-383 LADKVNYQDAD
+383 
-394 DYRLEIIE
+394 
-402 TSKLGDISV
+402 
-411 SQDGKNLL
+411 
-419 IRSGKKTGYG
+419 
-429 CCYVSVQ
+429 
-436 LPDGNGGYQEAFR
+436 
-449 KDIWF
+449 
-454 EVSEY
+454 
-459 VILPEN
+459 
-465 ITDAS
+465 
-470 GNVINP
+470 
-476 EIGQKIDLEKDMK
+476 
-489 PQLVR
+489 
-494 YKNGK
+494 
-499 GDPIPVTGDN
+499 
-509 YKIVISSSTDGSTG
+509 
-523 EIRWDYDTTNWKW
+523 
-536 INVPGQELPILERTS
+536 
-551 GYETRFGLTAME
+551 
-563 KDTDGNW
+563 
-570 HQIARR
+570 
-576 QYNLDIL
+576 
-583 PGYNGD
+583 
-589 DSGNFGDS
+589 
-597 GHDSDDSEEKSF
+597 
-609 YNLTYDLEGT
+609 T

-719 ITDTSGN
+719 ITDANGN
-726 EINLEVGQQ
+726 VIIPKVGQQ
-735 LDIAKDM
+735 VDIVNNM

-776 GTVYPDYDTDGWKW
+776 GTVYPDYDTDVWKW

-803 TSGYGTHFGLTAM
+803 TSGYGTYFGLTAM

-827 ARRMYEVDTLP
+827 ARRMYELDTLP

-1025 DTESGKLQYDYD
+1025 DTESGKLHYDYD

-1176 SLTTSSLK
+1176 SLTASSLK

-1202 DYVTK
+1202 DYVTR

-1216 KVSSVTKKGTFR
+1216 KVSSVTKKGAFR

-1257 RRVVKT
+1257 RGVVKT

-1290 TPVTRQEKVT
+1290 TPVTSQEKVT

-1321 KGTATIT
+1321 KGNATIT

>member
-1 MLLAATLTFSQSMG
+1 MKKKRIAMLLAATLTFSQSMG

-23 ELTADT
+23 KLTADT

-36 EESVQENDDSE
+36 EESVQENDNSE
-47 TTGEAASVPDLED
+47 TTGETASVSDLED

-67 DDAEN
+67 DNAEN
-72 AEEEIAE
+72 EE
-79 EENVSETTE
+79 EENASEITE
-88 LSGDNTEN
+88 LFGDNTEN
-96 QEAFSDG
+96 QDAFSDG
-103 SEAGE
+103 SEGGE
-108 SVAANEQYQLN
+108 SAAANEQYQLE

-126 GGQDLLPNSR
+126 GGQDLLPNSH
-136 VRIKSRLVDTIG
+136 VRLKSRLVDTIG

-160 PVTGGNGV
+160 PVTAGNGV

-221 KITDTSGNEINLEV
+221 KITDAN
-235 GQQLDI
+235 
-241 AKDMKPQLVR
+241 
-251 YKDGKGDPIPL
+251 
-262 TGDNYKI
+262 
-269 VMSQT
+269 
-274 GPGGEE
+274 
-280 FRDYDADGLKW
+280 
-291 IEVPGQD
+291 
-298 LPILERTTENS
+298 
-309 TWFALLAMERLENG
+309 
-323 DWHYITRHHYELTSL
+323 
-338 ISNDYDNGHNDD
+338 
-350 SEEKS
+350 
-355 SYRLVYD
+355 
-362 YQDTTGNGAM
+362 
-372 LPNSQMTVKTR
+372 
-383 LADKVNYQDAD
+383 
-394 DYRLEIIE
+394 
-402 TSKLGDISV
+402 
-411 SQDGKNLL
+411 
-419 IRSGKKTGYG
+419 
-429 CCYVSVQ
+429 
-436 LPDGNGGYQEAFR
+436 
-449 KDIWF
+449 
-454 EVSEY
+454 
-459 VILPEN
+459 
-465 ITDAS
+465 
-470 GNVINP
+470 GNVF
-476 EIGQKIDLEKDMK
+476 
-489 PQLVR
+489 
-494 YKNGK
+494 
-499 GDPIPVTGDN
+499 IP
-509 YKIVISSSTDGSTG
+509 
-523 EIRWDYDTTNWKW
+523 
-536 INVPGQELPILERTS
+536 
-551 GYETRFGLTAME
+551 
-563 KDTDGNW
+563 
-570 HQIARR
+570 
-576 QYNLDIL
+576 
-583 PGYNGD
+583 
-589 DSGNFGDS
+589 
-597 GHDSDDSEEKSF
+597 
-609 YNLTYDLEGT
+609 
-619 TGNGAMLPNSQM
+619 
-631 TATTYLEDK
+631 
-640 TKDYQR
+640 
-646 VDDYKLEILEQSKLA
+646 
-661 DISVSADGKKLV
+661 
-673 IKSGNKTGQGCCYIS
+673 
-688 VQIPDGKGGYRE
+688 
-700 AFRKDMWF
+700 
-708 SVSEYVILPEK
+708 
-719 ITDTSGN
+719 
-726 EINLEVGQQ
+726 EVGQQ

-776 GTVYPDYDTDGWKW
+776 GTVYHDYDTDGWKW

-803 TSGYGTHFGLTAM
+803 TSGYGTYFGLTAM

-827 ARRMYEVDTLP
+827 ARRMYELDTLP

-876 EAMLPNNETTIVT
+876 ESMLPNNETTIVT

-905 LEIIEQSKLAEA
+905 LEIIEQSRLAEA

-974 TDKNGKLLNPA
+974 TDKNGRLLNPA

-1037 DEAWNMQK
+1037 DEAWNMQE

-1149 KKEGSHCKVCGK
+1149 KTEGSHCKVCGK
-1161 VLRKQITVAKLKPTI
+1161 VLRKQTTVAKLKPTI
-1176 SLTTSSLK
+1176 SLTASSLK
-1184 MKAGQSTTAF
+1184 LKAGQSTTAF

-1228 LTAGKKAGST
+1228 LTAGKKAGIT

-1246 KKSASF
+1246 KKLASF

-1257 RRVVKT
+1257 SGAVKT
-1263 SKITVSTKSVTLKK
+1263 SRITVSTKSVTLKK

-1290 TPVTRQEKVT
+1290 TPVTSQEKVT

-1307 IVTVTSGG
+1307 IATVTPGG

-1328 IRSGSKRTTC
+1328 IRSGSKKTIC

>member
-1 MLLAATLTFSQSMG
+1 MKKKRIAMLLVATLTFSQSMG
-15 AAIPVAAE
+15 AVIPVAAE

-36 EESVQENDDSE
+36 EESEEIVQENGGSE
-47 TTGEAASVPDLED
+47 TTGEVASVPDLED
-60 DEELSLQ
+60 EEELSLQ

-79 EENVSETTE
+79 EENTSETTE

-108 SVAANEQYQLN
+108 SAAANEQYQLN

-160 PVTGGNGV
+160 PVTGGNGA

-309 TWFALLAMERLENG
+309 TWFALLAMERSENG

-362 YQDTTGNGAM
+362 YQD
-372 LPNSQMTVKTR
+372 
-383 LADKVNYQDAD
+383 
-394 DYRLEIIE
+394 
-402 TSKLGDISV
+402 
-411 SQDGKNLL
+411 
-419 IRSGKKTGYG
+419 
-429 CCYVSVQ
+429 
-436 LPDGNGGYQEAFR
+436 
-449 KDIWF
+449 
-454 EVSEY
+454 
-459 VILPEN
+459 
-465 ITDAS
+465 
-470 GNVINP
+470 
-476 EIGQKIDLEKDMK
+476 
-489 PQLVR
+489 
-494 YKNGK
+494 
-499 GDPIPVTGDN
+499 
-509 YKIVISSSTDGSTG
+509 
-523 EIRWDYDTTNWKW
+523 
-536 INVPGQELPILERTS
+536 
-551 GYETRFGLTAME
+551 
-563 KDTDGNW
+563 
-570 HQIARR
+570 
-576 QYNLDIL
+576 
-583 PGYNGD
+583 
-589 DSGNFGDS
+589 
-597 GHDSDDSEEKSF
+597 
-609 YNLTYDLEGT
+609 T

-719 ITDTSGN
+719 ITDANGN
-726 EINLEVGQQ
+726 VIIPKVGQKV
-735 LDIAKDM
+735 DIVNNM

-776 GTVYPDYDTDGWKW
+776 GTVYPDYDTDVWKW

-803 TSGYGTHFGLTAM
+803 TSGYGTYFGLTAM

-827 ARRMYEVDTLP
+827 ARRMYELDTLP

-1216 KVSSVTKKGTFR
+1216 KVSSVTKKGIFR

-1257 RRVVKT
+1257 RGVVKT

-1290 TPVTRQEKVT
+1290 TPVTSQEKVT

>member
-1 MLLAATLTFSQSMG
+1 MKKKRIAMLLVATLTFSQSMG
-15 AAIPVAAE
+15 AVIPVAAE

-36 EESVQENDDSE
+36 EESEEIVQENGGSE
-47 TTGEAASVPDLED
+47 TTGEVASVPDLED
-60 DEELSLQ
+60 EEELSLQ

-79 EENVSETTE
+79 EENTSEITE
-88 LSGDNTEN
+88 LFGDNIEN
-96 QEAFSDG
+96 QEVFNDG
-103 SEAGE
+103 SEGGE
-108 SVAANEQYQLN
+108 SAEANEQYQLN

-126 GGQDLLPNSR
+126 GGQDLLPNSH

-148 YSDVSAYELKVA
+148 CSDVSAYELKVA

-193 SATAFINGTE
+193 SATASINGTE

-309 TWFALLAMERLENG
+309 TWFALLAMERSENG

-362 YQDTTGNGAM
+362 YQD
-372 LPNSQMTVKTR
+372 
-383 LADKVNYQDAD
+383 
-394 DYRLEIIE
+394 
-402 TSKLGDISV
+402 
-411 SQDGKNLL
+411 
-419 IRSGKKTGYG
+419 
-429 CCYVSVQ
+429 
-436 LPDGNGGYQEAFR
+436 
-449 KDIWF
+449 
-454 EVSEY
+454 
-459 VILPEN
+459 
-465 ITDAS
+465 
-470 GNVINP
+470 
-476 EIGQKIDLEKDMK
+476 
-489 PQLVR
+489 
-494 YKNGK
+494 
-499 GDPIPVTGDN
+499 
-509 YKIVISSSTDGSTG
+509 
-523 EIRWDYDTTNWKW
+523 
-536 INVPGQELPILERTS
+536 
-551 GYETRFGLTAME
+551 
-563 KDTDGNW
+563 
-570 HQIARR
+570 
-576 QYNLDIL
+576 
-583 PGYNGD
+583 
-589 DSGNFGDS
+589 
-597 GHDSDDSEEKSF
+597 
-609 YNLTYDLEGT
+609 T

-776 GTVYPDYDTDGWKW
+776 GTVYHDYDTDGWKW

-803 TSGYGTHFGLTAM
+803 TSGYGTYFGLTAM

-827 ARRMYEVDTLP
+827 ARRMYELDTLP

-1130 AKHTAVKDAAVAAT
+1130 AKHTVVKDAAVAAT

-1149 KKEGSHCKVCGK
+1149 KTEGSHCKVCGK
-1161 VLRKQITVAKLKPTI
+1161 VLRKQASVAKLKPTI
-1176 SLTTSSLK
+1176 SLTASSLK
-1184 MKAGQSTTAF
+1184 MKAGQSTTVF

-1257 RRVVKT
+1257 RGAVKT
-1263 SKITVSTKSVTLKK
+1263 SKITVSTKSVTFKK

-1290 TPVTRQEKVT
+1290 TPVTSQEKVT

-1321 KGTATIT
+1321 KGNATIT

-1338 KVTVK
+1338 KVTVKYKLEIHNFTGVYRTS